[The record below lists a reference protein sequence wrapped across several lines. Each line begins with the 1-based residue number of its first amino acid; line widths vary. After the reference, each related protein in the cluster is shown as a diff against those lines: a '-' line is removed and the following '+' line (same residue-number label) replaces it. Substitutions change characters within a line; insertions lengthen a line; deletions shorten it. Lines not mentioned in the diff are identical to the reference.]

1 MKKQLLMM
9 AAAFMGVAGSAY
21 AYNIGDAVY
30 THTGKYKIVGE
41 NIVVNGD
48 FSNGTS
54 GWTGLTGR
62 AIPTDTFNVVPN
74 GGPDGK
80 PCLQVMISGGT
91 MGNTLDGSANFR
103 QSVRLA
109 GGNTYVISYKVKA
122 NTGGVTSTARWS
134 GRNDNYQDVFV
145 NGNGLSPYPTETE
158 DNKSQGSVAEWIDT
172 KGGEWMTINYA
183 YRAETDIYLNF
194 EFFNLIQF
202 DSFADFGVYSATQVG
217 DDRIA
222 TSAANTLQ
230 SIIDDTE
237 TFPDAADYLSEPL
250 AELRS
255 AAENPDI
262 SVDELNGMVDMIMGS
277 ESALSEYLNAI
288 SADVSSYFDYFTFD
302 DCTEKGANKGA
313 AEGWSE
319 TGGRWGVRAPW
330 SDMTT
335 RHIFAESPANVAM
348 AAGSQ
353 YQTAALP
360 KGKYLYMV
368 KGSGTRYYG
377 DGSGKKSNFYIPDYY
392 NNVSG
397 MGFFINGDSAEMK
410 DVPTYM
416 SNIYYK
422 VFDVAEDGD
431 QTIGFYRD
439 AQSAFT
445 GNDRN
450 KVSGSGIVRFDNMH
464 IRILG
469 VTDEDVERFFLE
481 NNLADAQNSLK
492 TMIDSAK
499 TVIADSRY
507 IWGKDVLQD
516 SINVSQGIYDQYTN
530 AVQEDID
537 KLNDQMPLM
546 RDAIRDYYAINKE
559 YTQLGD
565 DIAAANKLTGDE
577 TRPNGKDELRAA
589 ITTADT
595 YYKSLNAQSERDSLQ
610 LVKTDSLLNDAV
622 GDFYLANASYQT
634 PGYINLVNDDFTDG
648 TNGWSVDNGTGTAA
662 WKASDVDM
670 PTYKG
675 RAVVFNRGVTASD
688 NKYIVKDVYIKKTG
702 IYEFSATCAVHSSSW
717 SEIGENQTYTYLI
730 AGADSVNVI
739 TKGDGSKKQQIGEW
753 DRFVVQTNIE
763 NVETSEGLVAPH
775 YLRVGLVKIP
785 KEDGTN
791 QSVNVICFGSPVLV
805 YYGTKEEYESGISD
819 VEVVDT
825 TFDVYNL
832 NGMKVRSNAT
842 SLDGLAKGIYIVD
855 GKKYVVK

>member
-1 MKKQLLMM
+1 MMM
-9 AAAFMGVAGSAY
+9 AAIAGLATPSFAY
-21 AYNIGDAVY
+21 QQGDAVY
-30 THTGKYKIVGE
+30 TFNGKFKIIGE
-41 NIVVNGD
+41 NMLTNGD
-48 FSNGTS
+48 FSDGVN
-54 GWTGLTGR
+54 GWTGLTGN
-62 AIPTDTFNVVPN
+62 AVPTDTFSVVPA
-74 GGPDGK
+74 GGPDGMN
-80 PCLQVMISGGT
+80 CLQVSMSGGT
-91 MGNTLDGSANFR
+91 LGTNLHNSANFR
-103 QSVRLA
+103 QSVRLTP
-109 GGNTYVISYKVKA
+109 GNYVFTYKVKA
-122 NTGGVTSTARWS
+122 LTGGCTSNTRSS
-134 GRNDNYQDVFV
+134 GRNDNYQDVFL
-145 NGNGLSPYPTETE
+145 NNSGKSPYLSTNEADNITSSVAAYVETE
-158 DNKSQGSVAEWIDT
+158 AGN
-172 KGGEWMTINYA
+172 WMTVSYNYRVEA
-183 YRAETDIYLNF
+183 DEYVNF
-194 EFFNLIQF
+194 EFFNLIQY
-202 DSFADFGVYSATQVG
+202 DCFADFGVYPVEQVG
-217 DDRIA
+217 DDRLLQDA
-222 TSAANTLQ
+222 VNTLEAFVA
-230 SIIDDTE
+230 DE
-237 TFPDAADYLSEPL
+237 TNFPGAADYLAGPIEDLKASM
-250 AELRS
+250 
-255 AAENPDI
+255 ENPDLT
-262 SVDELNGMVDMIMGS
+262 VDDVNGMVSMILGS
-277 ESALSEYLNAI
+277 DGSALQEYLNTI
-288 SADVSSYFDYFTFD
+288 SADVSKYFNYFTFD
-302 DCTEKGANKGA
+302 DCAEKSANKGA
-313 AEGWSE
+313 ADGWTES
-319 TGGRWGVRAPW
+319 GGRWGVSAPW
-330 SDMTT
+330 SDFTT
-335 RHIFAESPANVAM
+335 RHIFADINGGYGLG
-348 AAGSQ
+348 AGSQ
-353 YQTAALP
+353 YQSAFLP

-368 KGSGTRYYG
+368 QASAYQYYTAAKETYIVDWYNQRSGLKY
-377 DGSGKKSNFYIPDYY
+377 
-392 NNVSG
+392 
-397 MGFFINGDSAEMK
+397 FINADSIDMT
-410 DVPTYM
+410 DVPTWK
-416 SNIYYK
+416 SNTYFH
-422 VFDVAEDGD
+422 VFDVANDGE
-431 QTIGFYRD
+431 QTLGFYR
-439 AQSAFT
+439 AANEAAS

-450 KVSGSGIVRFDNMH
+450 RVSGGGRVRFDNMH

-589 ITTADT
+589 ITTADK
-595 YYKSLNAQSERDSLQ
+595 YYKSLNSQSERDSLQ

-634 PGYINLVNDDFTDG
+634 PGYITLVNDDFTDG

-791 QSVNVICFGSPVLV
+791 QSVNIICFGSPQLI
-805 YYGTKEEYESGISD
+805 YYGTKEDYEQGISD

>member
-1 MKKQLLMM
+1 MMM
-9 AAAFMGVAGSAY
+9 AAIAGLATPSFAY
-21 AYNIGDAVY
+21 QQGDAVY
-30 THTGKYKIVGE
+30 TFNGKFKIIGE
-41 NIVVNGD
+41 NMLTNGD
-48 FSNGTS
+48 FSDGVN
-54 GWTGLTGR
+54 GWTGLTGN
-62 AIPTDTFNVVPN
+62 AVPTDTFSVVPA
-74 GGPDGK
+74 GGPDGMN
-80 PCLQVMISGGT
+80 CLQVSMSGGT
-91 MGNTLDGSANFR
+91 LGTNLHNSANFR
-103 QSVRLA
+103 QSVRLTP
-109 GGNTYVISYKVKA
+109 GNYVFTYKVKA
-122 NTGGVTSTARWS
+122 LTGGCTSNTRSS
-134 GRNDNYQDVFV
+134 GRNDNYQDVFL
-145 NGNGLSPYPTETE
+145 NNSGKSPYLSTNEADNITSSVAAYVETE
-158 DNKSQGSVAEWIDT
+158 AGN
-172 KGGEWMTINYA
+172 WMTVSYNYRVEA
-183 YRAETDIYLNF
+183 DEYVNF
-194 EFFNLIQF
+194 EFFNLIQY
-202 DSFADFGVYSATQVG
+202 DCFADFGVYPVEQVG
-217 DDRIA
+217 DDRLLQDA
-222 TSAANTLQ
+222 VNTLEAFVA
-230 SIIDDTE
+230 DE
-237 TFPDAADYLSEPL
+237 TNFPGAADYLAGPIEDLKASM
-250 AELRS
+250 
-255 AAENPDI
+255 ENPDLT
-262 SVDELNGMVDMIMGS
+262 VDDVNGMVSMILGS
-277 ESALSEYLNAI
+277 DGSALQEYLNTI
-288 SADVSSYFDYFTFD
+288 SADVSKYFNYFTFD
-302 DCTEKGANKGA
+302 DCAEKSANKGA
-313 AEGWSE
+313 ADGWTES
-319 TGGRWGVRAPW
+319 GGRWGVSAPW
-330 SDMTT
+330 SDFTT
-335 RHIFAESPANVAM
+335 RHIFAEINGGYGLG
-348 AAGSQ
+348 AGSQ
-353 YQTAALP
+353 YQSAFLP

-368 KGSGTRYYG
+368 QASAYQYYTAAKETYIVDWYNQRSGLKY
-377 DGSGKKSNFYIPDYY
+377 
-392 NNVSG
+392 
-397 MGFFINGDSAEMK
+397 FINADSVDMT
-410 DVPTYM
+410 DVPTWK
-416 SNIYYK
+416 SNTYFH
-422 VFDVAEDGD
+422 VFDVANDGE
-431 QTIGFYRD
+431 QTLGFYR
-439 AQSAFT
+439 AANEAAS

-450 KVSGSGIVRFDNMH
+450 RVSGGGRVRFDNMH

-589 ITTADT
+589 ITTADK
-595 YYKSLNAQSERDSLQ
+595 YYKSLNSQSERDSLQ

-648 TNGWSVDNGTGTAA
+648 TNGWSVDNGTGTAV
-662 WKASDVDM
+662 WKASDIDV

-675 RAVVFNRGVTASD
+675 RAVVFNRGVTATD

-702 IYEFSATCAVHSSSW
+702 IYEFSATCAVHSSAW

-753 DRFVVQTNIE
+753 ARFVVQTEIDD
-763 NVETSEGLVAPH
+763 VETSEGLVAPH

-791 QSVNVICFGSPVLV
+791 QSVNIICFGSPQLI
-805 YYGTKEEYESGISD
+805 YYGTKEDYEQGISD

>member
-1 MKKQLLMM
+1 M
-9 AAAFMGVAGSAY
+9 AAIAGLATPSFAY
-21 AYNIGDAVY
+21 QQGDAVY
-30 THTGKYKIVGE
+30 TFNGKFKIIGE
-41 NIVVNGD
+41 NMLTNGD
-48 FSNGTS
+48 FSDGVN
-54 GWTGLTGR
+54 GWTGLTGN
-62 AIPTDTFNVVPN
+62 AVPTDTFSVVPA
-74 GGPDGK
+74 GGPDGMN
-80 PCLQVMISGGT
+80 CLQVSMSGGT
-91 MGNTLDGSANFR
+91 LGTNLHNSANFR
-103 QSVRLA
+103 QSVRLTP
-109 GGNTYVISYKVKA
+109 GNYVFTYKVKA
-122 NTGGVTSTARWS
+122 LTGGCTSNTRSS
-134 GRNDNYQDVFV
+134 GRNDNYQDVFL
-145 NGNGLSPYPTETE
+145 NNSGKSPYLSTNEADNITSSVAAYVETE
-158 DNKSQGSVAEWIDT
+158 AGN
-172 KGGEWMTINYA
+172 WMTVSYNYRVEA
-183 YRAETDIYLNF
+183 DEYVNF
-194 EFFNLIQF
+194 EFFNLIQY
-202 DSFADFGVYSATQVG
+202 DCFADFGVYPVEQVG
-217 DDRIA
+217 DDRLLQDA
-222 TSAANTLQ
+222 VKTLEAFVA
-230 SIIDDTE
+230 DE
-237 TFPDAADYLSEPL
+237 TNFPGAADYLVGPIEDLKASM
-250 AELRS
+250 
-255 AAENPDI
+255 ENPDLT
-262 SVDELNGMVDMIMGS
+262 VDDVNGMVSMILGS
-277 ESALSEYLNAI
+277 DGSALQEYLNTI
-288 SADVSSYFDYFTFD
+288 SADVSKYFNYFTFD
-302 DCTEKGANKGA
+302 DCAEKSANKGA
-313 AEGWSE
+313 ADGWTES
-319 TGGRWGVRAPW
+319 GGRWGVSAPW
-330 SDMTT
+330 SNYST
-335 RHIFAESPANVAM
+335 RHIFAEINGGYGLG
-348 AAGSQ
+348 AGSQ
-353 YQTAALP
+353 YQSAFLP

-368 KGSGTRYYG
+368 QASAYQYYTAAKETYIVDWYNQRSGLKY
-377 DGSGKKSNFYIPDYY
+377 
-392 NNVSG
+392 
-397 MGFFINGDSAEMK
+397 FINADSVDMA
-410 DVPTYM
+410 DVPTWK
-416 SNIYYK
+416 SNTYFH
-422 VFDVAEDGD
+422 VFDVANDGE
-431 QTIGFYRD
+431 QTLGFYR
-439 AQSAFT
+439 AANEAAS

-450 KVSGSGIVRFDNMH
+450 RVSGGGQVRFDNMH

-516 SINVSQGIYDQYTN
+516 SINVSQGIYDQYTD

>member
-1 MKKQLLMM
+1 MMM
-9 AAAFMGVAGSAY
+9 AAIAGLATPSFAY
-21 AYNIGDAVY
+21 QQGDAVY
-30 THTGKYKIVGE
+30 TFNGKFKIVGE
-41 NIVVNGD
+41 NMLTNGD
-48 FSNGTS
+48 FSDGVN
-54 GWTGLTGR
+54 GWTGLTGN
-62 AIPTDTFNVVPN
+62 AVPTDTFSVVPA
-74 GGPDGK
+74 GGPDGMN
-80 PCLQVMISGGT
+80 CLQVSMSGGT
-91 MGNTLDGSANFR
+91 LGTTLHNSANFR
-103 QSVRLA
+103 QSVRLTP
-109 GGNTYVISYKVKA
+109 GNYVFTYKVKA
-122 NTGGVTSTARWS
+122 LTGGCTSNTRSS
-134 GRNDNYQDVFV
+134 GRNDNYQDVFL
-145 NGNGLSPYPTETE
+145 NNSGKSPYLSTNEADNITSSVAAYVETE
-158 DNKSQGSVAEWIDT
+158 AGN
-172 KGGEWMTINYA
+172 WMTVSYNYRVEA
-183 YRAETDIYLNF
+183 DEYVNF
-194 EFFNLIQF
+194 EFFNLIQY
-202 DSFADFGVYSATQVG
+202 DCFADFGVYPVEQVG
-217 DDRIA
+217 DDRLLQDA
-222 TSAANTLQ
+222 VNTLEAFVA
-230 SIIDDTE
+230 DE
-237 TFPDAADYLSEPL
+237 TNFPGAADYLTGPIEDLKASM
-250 AELRS
+250 
-255 AAENPDI
+255 ENPDLT
-262 SVDELNGMVDMIMGS
+262 VDDVNGMISMILGS
-277 ESALSEYLNAI
+277 DGSALQEYLNTI
-288 SADVSSYFDYFTFD
+288 SADVSKYFNYFTFD
-302 DCTEKGANKGA
+302 DCAEKSANKGA
-313 AEGWSE
+313 ADGWTES
-319 TGGRWGVRAPW
+319 GGRWGVSAPW
-330 SDMTT
+330 SNYST
-335 RHIFAESPANVAM
+335 RHIFAEINGGYGLG
-348 AAGSQ
+348 AGSQ
-353 YQTAALP
+353 YQSAFLP

-368 KGSGTRYYG
+368 QASAYQYYTAAKETYIVDWYNQRSGLKY
-377 DGSGKKSNFYIPDYY
+377 
-392 NNVSG
+392 
-397 MGFFINGDSAEMK
+397 FINGDSIDMT
-410 DVPTYM
+410 DVPTWKANTYFH
-416 SNIYYK
+416 
-422 VFDVAEDGD
+422 VFDVANDGE
-431 QTIGFYRD
+431 QTLGFYR
-439 AQSAFT
+439 AANEAAS

-450 KVSGSGIVRFDNMH
+450 RVSGGGQVRFDNMH

-565 DIAAANKLTGDE
+565 DIEAANKLTGDE
-577 TRPNGKDELRAA
+577 TRPDGKDELKAA
-589 ITTADT
+589 ITKADT
-595 YYKSLNAQSERDSLQ
+595 YYKSLNAQSQRDSLQ
-610 LVKTDSLLNDAV
+610 LVKTDSLLNDAI

-662 WKASDVDM
+662 WKASDIDM
-670 PTYKG
+670 STYKG

-739 TKGDGSKKQQIGEW
+739 TKGDGSKKQSIGEW
-753 DRFVVQTNIE
+753 DRFVVQTNID

-791 QSVNVICFGSPVLV
+791 QSVNVICFGSPQLV
-805 YYGTKEEYESGISD
+805 YYGTKEDYEQGISD

>member
-1 MKKQLLMM
+1 MMM
-9 AAAFMGVAGSAY
+9 AAIAGLATPSFAY
-21 AYNIGDAVY
+21 QQGDAVY
-30 THTGKYKIVGE
+30 TFNGKFKIIGE
-41 NIVVNGD
+41 NMLTNGD
-48 FSNGTS
+48 FSDGVN
-54 GWTGLTGR
+54 GWTGLTGN
-62 AIPTDTFNVVPN
+62 AVPTDTFSVVPA
-74 GGPDGK
+74 GGPDGMN
-80 PCLQVMISGGT
+80 CLQVSMSGGT
-91 MGNTLDGSANFR
+91 LGTNLHNSANFR
-103 QSVRLA
+103 QSVRLTP
-109 GGNTYVISYKVKA
+109 GNYVFTYKVKA
-122 NTGGVTSTARWS
+122 LTGGCTSNTRSS
-134 GRNDNYQDVFV
+134 GRNDNYQDVFL
-145 NGNGLSPYPTETE
+145 NNSGKSPYLSTNEADNITSSVAAYVETE
-158 DNKSQGSVAEWIDT
+158 AGN
-172 KGGEWMTINYA
+172 WMTVSYNYRVEA
-183 YRAETDIYLNF
+183 DEYVNF
-194 EFFNLIQF
+194 EFFNLIQY
-202 DSFADFGVYSATQVG
+202 DCFADFGVYPVEQVG
-217 DDRIA
+217 DDRLLQDA
-222 TSAANTLQ
+222 VKTLEAFVA
-230 SIIDDTE
+230 DE
-237 TFPDAADYLSEPL
+237 TNFPGAADYLVGPIEDLKASM
-250 AELRS
+250 
-255 AAENPDI
+255 ENPDLT
-262 SVDELNGMVDMIMGS
+262 VDDVNGMVSMILGS
-277 ESALSEYLNAI
+277 DGSALQEYLNTI
-288 SADVSSYFDYFTFD
+288 SADVSKYFNYFTFD
-302 DCTEKGANKGA
+302 DCAEKSANKGA
-313 AEGWSE
+313 ADGWTES
-319 TGGRWGVRAPW
+319 GGRWGVSAPW
-330 SDMTT
+330 SNYST
-335 RHIFAESPANVAM
+335 RHIFAEINGGYGLG
-348 AAGSQ
+348 AGSQ
-353 YQTAALP
+353 YQSAFLP

-368 KGSGTRYYG
+368 QASAYQYYTAAKETYIVDWYNQRSGLKY
-377 DGSGKKSNFYIPDYY
+377 
-392 NNVSG
+392 
-397 MGFFINGDSAEMK
+397 FINADSIDMT
-410 DVPTYM
+410 DVPTWKANTYFH
-416 SNIYYK
+416 
-422 VFDVAEDGD
+422 VFNVANDGE
-431 QTIGFYRD
+431 QTLGFYR
-439 AQSAFT
+439 AANEAAS

-450 KVSGSGIVRFDNMH
+450 RVSGGGQVRFDNMH

>member
-1 MKKQLLMM
+1 MMM
-9 AAAFMGVAGSAY
+9 AAIAGLATPSFAY
-21 AYNIGDAVY
+21 QQGDAVY
-30 THTGKYKIVGE
+30 TFNGKFKIIGE
-41 NIVVNGD
+41 NMLTNGD
-48 FSNGTS
+48 FSDGVN
-54 GWTGLTGR
+54 GWTGLTGN
-62 AIPTDTFNVVPN
+62 AVPTDTFSVVPA
-74 GGPDGK
+74 GGPDGMN
-80 PCLQVMISGGT
+80 CLQVSMSGGT
-91 MGNTLDGSANFR
+91 LGTNLHNSANFR
-103 QSVRLA
+103 QSVRLTP
-109 GGNTYVISYKVKA
+109 GNYVFTYKVKA
-122 NTGGVTSTARWS
+122 LTGGCTSNTRSS
-134 GRNDNYQDVFV
+134 GRNDNYQDVFL
-145 NGNGLSPYPTETE
+145 NNSGKSPYLSTNEADNITSSVAAYVETE
-158 DNKSQGSVAEWIDT
+158 AGN
-172 KGGEWMTINYA
+172 WMTVSYNYRVEA
-183 YRAETDIYLNF
+183 DEYVNF
-194 EFFNLIQF
+194 EFFNLIQY
-202 DSFADFGVYSATQVG
+202 DCFADFGVYPVEQVG
-217 DDRIA
+217 DDRLLQDA
-222 TSAANTLQ
+222 VKTLEAFVA
-230 SIIDDTE
+230 DE
-237 TFPDAADYLSEPL
+237 TNFPGAADYLVGPIEDLKASM
-250 AELRS
+250 
-255 AAENPDI
+255 ENPDLT
-262 SVDELNGMVDMIMGS
+262 VDDVNGMVSMILGS
-277 ESALSEYLNAI
+277 DGSALQEYLNTI
-288 SADVSSYFDYFTFD
+288 SADVSKYFNYFTFD
-302 DCTEKGANKGA
+302 DCAEKSANKGA
-313 AEGWSE
+313 ADGWTES
-319 TGGRWGVRAPW
+319 GGRWGVSAPW
-330 SDMTT
+330 SNYST
-335 RHIFAESPANVAM
+335 RHIFAEINGGYGLG
-348 AAGSQ
+348 AGSQ
-353 YQTAALP
+353 YQSAFLP

-368 KGSGTRYYG
+368 QASAYQYYTAAKETYIVDWYNQRSGLKY
-377 DGSGKKSNFYIPDYY
+377 
-392 NNVSG
+392 
-397 MGFFINGDSAEMK
+397 FINADSVDMA
-410 DVPTYM
+410 DVPTWK
-416 SNIYYK
+416 SNTYFH
-422 VFDVAEDGD
+422 VFNVANDGE
-431 QTIGFYRD
+431 QTIGFYR
-439 AQSAFT
+439 AANEAAS

-450 KVSGSGIVRFDNMH
+450 RVSGGGQVRFDNMH

-634 PGYINLVNDDFTDG
+634 PGYITLVNDDFTDG

>member
-1 MKKQLLMM
+1 M
-9 AAAFMGVAGSAY
+9 AAIAGLATPSFAY
-21 AYNIGDAVY
+21 QQGDAVY
-30 THTGKYKIVGE
+30 TFNGKFKIIGE
-41 NIVVNGD
+41 NMLTNGD
-48 FSNGTS
+48 FSDGVN
-54 GWTGLTGR
+54 GWTGLTGN
-62 AIPTDTFNVVPN
+62 AVPTDTFSVVPA
-74 GGPDGK
+74 GGPDGMN
-80 PCLQVMISGGT
+80 CLQVSMSGGT
-91 MGNTLDGSANFR
+91 LGTNLHNSANFR
-103 QSVRLA
+103 QSVRLTP
-109 GGNTYVISYKVKA
+109 GNYVFTYKVKA
-122 NTGGVTSTARWS
+122 LTGGCTSNTRSS
-134 GRNDNYQDVFV
+134 GRNDNYQDVFL
-145 NGNGLSPYPTETE
+145 NNSGKSPYLSTNEADNITSSVAAYVETE
-158 DNKSQGSVAEWIDT
+158 AGN
-172 KGGEWMTINYA
+172 WMTVSYNYRVEA
-183 YRAETDIYLNF
+183 DEYVNF
-194 EFFNLIQF
+194 EFFNLIQY
-202 DSFADFGVYSATQVG
+202 DCFADFGVYPVEQVG
-217 DDRIA
+217 DDRLLQDA
-222 TSAANTLQ
+222 VKTLEAFVA
-230 SIIDDTE
+230 DE
-237 TFPDAADYLSEPL
+237 TNFPGAADYLVGPIEDLKASM
-250 AELRS
+250 
-255 AAENPDI
+255 ENPDLT
-262 SVDELNGMVDMIMGS
+262 VDDVNGMVSMILGS
-277 ESALSEYLNAI
+277 DGSALQEYLNTI
-288 SADVSSYFDYFTFD
+288 SADVSKYFNYFTFD
-302 DCTEKGANKGA
+302 DCAEKSANKGA
-313 AEGWSE
+313 ADGWTES
-319 TGGRWGVRAPW
+319 GGRWGVSAPW
-330 SDMTT
+330 SNYST
-335 RHIFAESPANVAM
+335 RHIFADINGGYGLG
-348 AAGSQ
+348 AGSQ
-353 YQTAALP
+353 YQSAFLP

-368 KGSGTRYYG
+368 QASAYQYYTAAKETYIVDWYNQRSGLKY
-377 DGSGKKSNFYIPDYY
+377 
-392 NNVSG
+392 
-397 MGFFINGDSAEMK
+397 FINADSVDMT
-410 DVPTYM
+410 DVPTWKANTYFH
-416 SNIYYK
+416 
-422 VFDVAEDGD
+422 VFNVANDGE
-431 QTIGFYRD
+431 QTLGFYR
-439 AQSAFT
+439 AANEAAS

-450 KVSGSGIVRFDNMH
+450 RVSGGGQVHFDNMH

-516 SINVSQGIYDQYTN
+516 SINVSQGIYDQYTD

-589 ITTADT
+589 ITTADK

-648 TNGWSVDNGTGTAA
+648 TNGWSVDNGTGTAV
-662 WKASDVDM
+662 WKASDIDV

-675 RAVVFNRGVTASD
+675 RAVVFNRGVTATD

-702 IYEFSATCAVHSSSW
+702 IYEFSATCAVHSSAW

-753 DRFVVQTNIE
+753 ARFVVQTEIDD
-763 NVETSEGLVAPH
+763 VETSEGLVAPH

-791 QSVNVICFGSPVLV
+791 QSVNIICFGSPQLI
-805 YYGTKEEYESGISD
+805 YYGTKEDYEQGVSD

>member
-1 MKKQLLMM
+1 MMM
-9 AAAFMGVAGSAY
+9 AAIAGLATPSFAY
-21 AYNIGDAVY
+21 QQGDAVY
-30 THTGKYKIVGE
+30 TFNGKFKIIGE
-41 NIVVNGD
+41 NMLTNGD
-48 FSNGTS
+48 FSDGVN
-54 GWTGLTGR
+54 GWTGLTGN
-62 AIPTDTFNVVPN
+62 AVPTDTFSVVPA
-74 GGPDGK
+74 GGPDGMN
-80 PCLQVMISGGT
+80 CLQVSMSGGT
-91 MGNTLDGSANFR
+91 LGTNLHNSANFR
-103 QSVRLA
+103 QSVRLTP
-109 GGNTYVISYKVKA
+109 GNYVFTYKVKA
-122 NTGGVTSTARWS
+122 LTGGCTSNTRSS
-134 GRNDNYQDVFV
+134 GRNDNYQDVFL
-145 NGNGLSPYPTETE
+145 NNSGKSPYLSTNEADNITSSVAAYVETE
-158 DNKSQGSVAEWIDT
+158 AGN
-172 KGGEWMTINYA
+172 WMTVSYNYRVEA
-183 YRAETDIYLNF
+183 DEYVNF
-194 EFFNLIQF
+194 EFFNLIQY
-202 DSFADFGVYSATQVG
+202 DCFADFGVYPVEQVG
-217 DDRIA
+217 DDRLLQDA
-222 TSAANTLQ
+222 VNTLEAFVA
-230 SIIDDTE
+230 DE
-237 TFPDAADYLSEPL
+237 TNFPGAADYLAGPIEDLKASM
-250 AELRS
+250 
-255 AAENPDI
+255 ENPDLT
-262 SVDELNGMVDMIMGS
+262 VDDVNGMVSMILGS
-277 ESALSEYLNAI
+277 DGSALQEYLNTI
-288 SADVSSYFDYFTFD
+288 SADVSKYFNYFTFD
-302 DCTEKGANKGA
+302 DCAEKSANKGA
-313 AEGWSE
+313 ADGWTES
-319 TGGRWGVRAPW
+319 GGRWGVSAPW
-330 SDMTT
+330 SDFTT
-335 RHIFAESPANVAM
+335 RHIFADINGGYGLG
-348 AAGSQ
+348 AGSQ
-353 YQTAALP
+353 YQSAFLP

-368 KGSGTRYYG
+368 QASAYQYYTAAKETYIVDWYNQRSGLKY
-377 DGSGKKSNFYIPDYY
+377 
-392 NNVSG
+392 
-397 MGFFINGDSAEMK
+397 FINADSVDMT
-410 DVPTYM
+410 DVPTWK
-416 SNIYYK
+416 SNTYFH
-422 VFDVAEDGD
+422 VFDVANDGE
-431 QTIGFYRD
+431 QTLGFYR
-439 AQSAFT
+439 AANEAAS

-450 KVSGSGIVRFDNMH
+450 RVSGGGRVRFDNMH

-516 SINVSQGIYDQYTN
+516 SINVSQGVYDQYTD

-565 DIAAANKLTGDE
+565 DIAAANKLTDDE

-634 PGYINLVNDDFTDG
+634 PGYITLVNDDFTDG

-791 QSVNVICFGSPVLV
+791 QSVNIICFGSPVLV

>member
-1 MKKQLLMM
+1 M
-9 AAAFMGVAGSAY
+9 AAIAGLATPSFAY
-21 AYNIGDAVY
+21 QQGDAVY
-30 THTGKYKIVGE
+30 TFNGKFKIIGE
-41 NIVVNGD
+41 NMLTNGD
-48 FSNGTS
+48 FSDGVN
-54 GWTGLTGR
+54 GWTGLTGN
-62 AIPTDTFNVVPN
+62 AVPTDTFSVVPA
-74 GGPDGK
+74 GGPDGMN
-80 PCLQVMISGGT
+80 CLQVSMSGGT
-91 MGNTLDGSANFR
+91 LGTNLHNSANFR
-103 QSVRLA
+103 QSVRLTP
-109 GGNTYVISYKVKA
+109 GNYVFTYKVKA
-122 NTGGVTSTARWS
+122 LTGGCTSNTRSS
-134 GRNDNYQDVFV
+134 GRNDNYQDVFL
-145 NGNGLSPYPTETE
+145 NNSGKSPYLSTNEADNITSSVAAYVETE
-158 DNKSQGSVAEWIDT
+158 AGN
-172 KGGEWMTINYA
+172 WMTVSYNYRVEA
-183 YRAETDIYLNF
+183 DEYVNF
-194 EFFNLIQF
+194 EFFNLIQY
-202 DSFADFGVYSATQVG
+202 DCFADFGVYPVEQVG
-217 DDRIA
+217 DDRLLQDA
-222 TSAANTLQ
+222 VKTLEAFVA
-230 SIIDDTE
+230 DE
-237 TFPDAADYLSEPL
+237 TNFPGAADYLVGPIEDLKASM
-250 AELRS
+250 
-255 AAENPDI
+255 ENPDLT
-262 SVDELNGMVDMIMGS
+262 VDDVNGMVSMILGS
-277 ESALSEYLNAI
+277 DGSALQEYLNTI
-288 SADVSSYFDYFTFD
+288 SADVSKYFNYFTFD
-302 DCTEKGANKGA
+302 DCAEKSANKGA
-313 AEGWSE
+313 ADGWTES
-319 TGGRWGVRAPW
+319 GGRWGVSAPW
-330 SDMTT
+330 SDFTT
-335 RHIFAESPANVAM
+335 RHIFADINGGYGLG
-348 AAGSQ
+348 AGSQ
-353 YQTAALP
+353 YQSAFLP

-368 KGSGTRYYG
+368 QASAYQYYTAAKETYIVDWYNQRSGLKY
-377 DGSGKKSNFYIPDYY
+377 
-392 NNVSG
+392 
-397 MGFFINGDSAEMK
+397 FINADSVDMT
-410 DVPTYM
+410 DVPTWKANTYFH
-416 SNIYYK
+416 
-422 VFDVAEDGD
+422 VFNVANDGE
-431 QTIGFYRD
+431 QTLGFYR
-439 AQSAFT
+439 AANEAAS

-450 KVSGSGIVRFDNMH
+450 RVSGGGQVRFDNMH

-516 SINVSQGIYDQYTN
+516 SINVSQGIYDQYTD

-634 PGYINLVNDDFTDG
+634 PGYITLVNDDFTDG

-791 QSVNVICFGSPVLV
+791 QSVNIICFGSPVLV

>member
-1 MKKQLLMM
+1 MMM
-9 AAAFMGVAGSAY
+9 AAIAGLATPSFAY
-21 AYNIGDAVY
+21 QQGDAVY
-30 THTGKYKIVGE
+30 TFNGKFKIIGE
-41 NIVVNGD
+41 NMLTNGD
-48 FSNGTS
+48 FSDGVN
-54 GWTGLTGR
+54 GWTGLTGN
-62 AIPTDTFNVVPN
+62 AVPTDTFSVVPA
-74 GGPDGK
+74 GGPDGMN
-80 PCLQVMISGGT
+80 CLQVSMSGGT
-91 MGNTLDGSANFR
+91 LGTNLHNSANFR
-103 QSVRLA
+103 QSVRLTP
-109 GGNTYVISYKVKA
+109 GNYVFTYKVKA
-122 NTGGVTSTARWS
+122 LTGGCTSNTRSS
-134 GRNDNYQDVFV
+134 GRNDNYQDVFL
-145 NGNGLSPYPTETE
+145 NNSGKSPYLSTNEADNITSSVAAYVETE
-158 DNKSQGSVAEWIDT
+158 AGN
-172 KGGEWMTINYA
+172 WMTVSYNYRVEA
-183 YRAETDIYLNF
+183 DEYVNF
-194 EFFNLIQF
+194 EFFNLIQY
-202 DSFADFGVYSATQVG
+202 DCFADFGVYPVEQVG
-217 DDRIA
+217 DDRLLQDA
-222 TSAANTLQ
+222 VNTLEAFVA
-230 SIIDDTE
+230 DE
-237 TFPDAADYLSEPL
+237 TNFPGAADYLAGPIEDLKASM
-250 AELRS
+250 
-255 AAENPDI
+255 ENPDLT
-262 SVDELNGMVDMIMGS
+262 VDDVNGMVSMILGS
-277 ESALSEYLNAI
+277 DGSALQEYLNTI
-288 SADVSSYFDYFTFD
+288 SADVSKYFNYFTFD
-302 DCTEKGANKGA
+302 DCAEKSANKGA
-313 AEGWSE
+313 ADGWTE
-319 TGGRWGVRAPW
+319 NGGRWGVSAPW
-330 SDMTT
+330 SDFTT
-335 RHIFAESPANVAM
+335 RHIFAEINGGYGLG
-348 AAGSQ
+348 AGSQ
-353 YQTAALP
+353 YQSAFLP

-368 KGSGTRYYG
+368 QASAYQYYTAAKETYIVDWYNQRSGLKY
-377 DGSGKKSNFYIPDYY
+377 
-392 NNVSG
+392 
-397 MGFFINGDSAEMK
+397 FINADSVDMT
-410 DVPTYM
+410 DVPTWKANTYFH
-416 SNIYYK
+416 
-422 VFDVAEDGD
+422 VFDVANDGE
-431 QTIGFYRD
+431 QTLGFYR
-439 AQSAFT
+439 AANEAAS

-450 KVSGSGIVRFDNMH
+450 RVSGGGRVRFDNMH

-589 ITTADT
+589 ITTADK

-648 TNGWSVDNGTGTAA
+648 TNGWSVDNGTGTAV
-662 WKASDVDM
+662 WKASDIDV

-675 RAVVFNRGVTASD
+675 RAVVFNRGVTATD

-702 IYEFSATCAVHSSSW
+702 IYEFSATCAVHSSAW

-753 DRFVVQTNIE
+753 ARFVVQTEIDD
-763 NVETSEGLVAPH
+763 VETSEGLVAPH

-791 QSVNVICFGSPVLV
+791 QSVNIICFGSPQLI
-805 YYGTKEEYESGISD
+805 YYGTKEDYEQGISD

>member
-1 MKKQLLMM
+1 MMM
-9 AAAFMGVAGSAY
+9 AAIAGLATPSFAY
-21 AYNIGDAVY
+21 QQGDAVY
-30 THTGKYKIVGE
+30 TFNGKFKIIGE
-41 NIVVNGD
+41 NMLTNGD
-48 FSNGTS
+48 FSDGVN
-54 GWTGLTGR
+54 GWTGLTGN
-62 AIPTDTFNVVPN
+62 AVPTDTFSVVPA
-74 GGPDGK
+74 GGPDGMN
-80 PCLQVMISGGT
+80 CLQVSMSGGT
-91 MGNTLDGSANFR
+91 LGTNLHNSANFR
-103 QSVRLA
+103 QSVRLTP
-109 GGNTYVISYKVKA
+109 GNYVFTYKVKA
-122 NTGGVTSTARWS
+122 LTGGCTSNTRSS
-134 GRNDNYQDVFV
+134 GRNDNYQDVYL
-145 NGNGLSPYPTETE
+145 NNSGKSPYLSTNEADNITSSVAAYVETE
-158 DNKSQGSVAEWIDT
+158 AGN
-172 KGGEWMTINYA
+172 WMTVSYNYRVEA
-183 YRAETDIYLNF
+183 DEYVNF
-194 EFFNLIQF
+194 EFFNLIQY
-202 DSFADFGVYSATQVG
+202 DCFADFGVYPVEQVG
-217 DDRIA
+217 DDRLLQDA
-222 TSAANTLQ
+222 VKTLEAFVA
-230 SIIDDTE
+230 DE
-237 TFPDAADYLSEPL
+237 TNFPGAADYLVGPIEDLKASM
-250 AELRS
+250 
-255 AAENPDI
+255 ENPDLT
-262 SVDELNGMVDMIMGS
+262 VDDVNGMVSMILGS
-277 ESALSEYLNAI
+277 DGSALQEYLNTI
-288 SADVSSYFDYFTFD
+288 SADVSKYFNYFTFD
-302 DCTEKGANKGA
+302 DCAEKSANKGA
-313 AEGWSE
+313 ADGWTES
-319 TGGRWGVRAPW
+319 GGRWGVSAPW
-330 SDMTT
+330 SNYST
-335 RHIFAESPANVAM
+335 RHIFAEINGGYGLG
-348 AAGSQ
+348 AGSQ
-353 YQTAALP
+353 YQSAFLP

-368 KGSGTRYYG
+368 QASAYQYYTAAKETYIVDWYNQRSGLKY
-377 DGSGKKSNFYIPDYY
+377 
-392 NNVSG
+392 
-397 MGFFINGDSAEMK
+397 FINADSVDMA
-410 DVPTYM
+410 DVPTWK
-416 SNIYYK
+416 SNTYFH
-422 VFDVAEDGD
+422 VFDVANDGE
-431 QTIGFYRD
+431 QTIGFYR
-439 AQSAFT
+439 AANEAAS

-450 KVSGSGIVRFDNMH
+450 RVSGGGQVRFDNMH

-516 SINVSQGIYDQYTN
+516 SINVSQGIYDQYTD

-577 TRPNGKDELRAA
+577 TRPNGKDVLRAA

>member
-1 MKKQLLMM
+1 MMM
-9 AAAFMGVAGSAY
+9 AAIAVLATPSFAY
-21 AYNIGDAVY
+21 QQGDAVY
-30 THTGKYKIVGE
+30 TFNGKFKIIGE
-41 NIVVNGD
+41 NMLTNGD
-48 FSNGTS
+48 FSDGVN
-54 GWTGLTGR
+54 GWTGLTGN
-62 AIPTDTFNVVPN
+62 AVPTDTFSVVPA
-74 GGPDGK
+74 GGPDGMN
-80 PCLQVMISGGT
+80 CLQVSMSGGT
-91 MGNTLDGSANFR
+91 LGTNLHNSANFR
-103 QSVRLA
+103 QSVRLTP
-109 GGNTYVISYKVKA
+109 GNYVFTYKVKA
-122 NTGGVTSTARWS
+122 LTGGCTSNTRSS
-134 GRNDNYQDVFV
+134 GRNDNYQDVFL
-145 NGNGLSPYPTETE
+145 NNSGKSPYLSTNEADNITSSVAAYVETE
-158 DNKSQGSVAEWIDT
+158 AGN
-172 KGGEWMTINYA
+172 WMTVSYNYRVEA
-183 YRAETDIYLNF
+183 DEYVNF
-194 EFFNLIQF
+194 EFFNLIQY
-202 DSFADFGVYSATQVG
+202 DCFADFGVYPVEQVG
-217 DDRIA
+217 DDRLLQDA
-222 TSAANTLQ
+222 VKTLEAFVA
-230 SIIDDTE
+230 DE
-237 TFPDAADYLSEPL
+237 TNFPGAADYLVGPIEDLKASM
-250 AELRS
+250 
-255 AAENPDI
+255 ENPDLT
-262 SVDELNGMVDMIMGS
+262 VDDVNGMVSMILGS
-277 ESALSEYLNAI
+277 DGSALQEYLNTI
-288 SADVSSYFDYFTFD
+288 SADVSKYFNYFTFD
-302 DCTEKGANKGA
+302 DCAEKSANKGA
-313 AEGWSE
+313 ADGWTES
-319 TGGRWGVRAPW
+319 GGRWGVSAPW
-330 SDMTT
+330 SNYST
-335 RHIFAESPANVAM
+335 RHIFADINGGYGLG
-348 AAGSQ
+348 AGSQ
-353 YQTAALP
+353 YQSAFLP

-368 KGSGTRYYG
+368 QASAYQYYTAAKETYIVDWYNQRSGLKY
-377 DGSGKKSNFYIPDYY
+377 
-392 NNVSG
+392 
-397 MGFFINGDSAEMK
+397 FINADSVDMT
-410 DVPTYM
+410 DVPTWKANTYFH
-416 SNIYYK
+416 
-422 VFDVAEDGD
+422 VFNVANDGE
-431 QTIGFYRD
+431 QTLGFYR
-439 AQSAFT
+439 AANEAAS

-450 KVSGSGIVRFDNMH
+450 RVSGGGQVHFDNMH

>member
-1 MKKQLLMM
+1 M
-9 AAAFMGVAGSAY
+9 AAIAGLATPSFAY
-21 AYNIGDAVY
+21 QQGDAVY
-30 THTGKYKIVGE
+30 TFNGKFKIIGE
-41 NIVVNGD
+41 NMLTNGD
-48 FSNGTS
+48 FSDGVN
-54 GWTGLTGR
+54 GWTGLTGN
-62 AIPTDTFNVVPN
+62 AVPTDTFSVVPA
-74 GGPDGK
+74 GGPDGMN
-80 PCLQVMISGGT
+80 CLQVSMSGGT
-91 MGNTLDGSANFR
+91 LGTNLHNSANFR
-103 QSVRLA
+103 QSVRLTP
-109 GGNTYVISYKVKA
+109 GNYVFTYKVKA
-122 NTGGVTSTARWS
+122 LTGGCTSNTRSS
-134 GRNDNYQDVFV
+134 GRNDNYQDVFL
-145 NGNGLSPYPTETE
+145 NNSGKSPYLSTNEADNITSSVAAYVETE
-158 DNKSQGSVAEWIDT
+158 AGN
-172 KGGEWMTINYA
+172 WMTVSYNYRVEA
-183 YRAETDIYLNF
+183 DEYVNF
-194 EFFNLIQF
+194 EFFNLIQY
-202 DSFADFGVYSATQVG
+202 DCFADFGVYPVEQVG
-217 DDRIA
+217 DDRLLQDA
-222 TSAANTLQ
+222 VNTLEAFVA
-230 SIIDDTE
+230 DE
-237 TFPDAADYLSEPL
+237 TNFPGAADYLTGPIEDLKASM
-250 AELRS
+250 
-255 AAENPDI
+255 ENPDLT
-262 SVDELNGMVDMIMGS
+262 VDDVNGMVSMILGS
-277 ESALSEYLNAI
+277 DGSALQEYLNTI
-288 SADVSSYFDYFTFD
+288 SADVSKYFNYFTFD
-302 DCTEKGANKGA
+302 DCAEKSANKGA
-313 AEGWSE
+313 ADGWTES
-319 TGGRWGVRAPW
+319 GGRWGVSAPW
-330 SDMTT
+330 SDFTT
-335 RHIFAESPANVAM
+335 RHIFADINGGYGLG
-348 AAGSQ
+348 AGSQ
-353 YQTAALP
+353 YQSAFLP

-368 KGSGTRYYG
+368 QASAYQYYTAAKETYIVDWYNQRSGLKY
-377 DGSGKKSNFYIPDYY
+377 
-392 NNVSG
+392 
-397 MGFFINGDSAEMK
+397 FINADSIDMT
-410 DVPTYM
+410 DVPTWKANTYFH
-416 SNIYYK
+416 
-422 VFDVAEDGD
+422 VFDVANDGE
-431 QTIGFYRD
+431 QTLGFYR
-439 AQSAFT
+439 AANEAAS

-450 KVSGSGIVRFDNMH
+450 RVSGGGRVRFDNMH

-648 TNGWSVDNGTGTAA
+648 TNGWSVDNGTGTAV
-662 WKASDVDM
+662 WKASDIDV

-675 RAVVFNRGVTASD
+675 RAVVFNRGVTATD

-702 IYEFSATCAVHSSSW
+702 IYEFSATCAVHSSAW

-753 DRFVVQTNIE
+753 ARFVVQTEIDD
-763 NVETSEGLVAPH
+763 VETSEGLVAPH

-791 QSVNVICFGSPVLV
+791 QSVNIICFGSPQLI
-805 YYGTKEEYESGISD
+805 YYGTKEDYEQGISD

>member
-1 MKKQLLMM
+1 MMM
-9 AAAFMGVAGSAY
+9 AAIAGLATPSFAY
-21 AYNIGDAVY
+21 QQGDAVY
-30 THTGKYKIVGE
+30 TFNGKFKIIGE
-41 NIVVNGD
+41 NMLTNGD
-48 FSNGTS
+48 FSDGVN
-54 GWTGLTGR
+54 GWTGLTGN
-62 AIPTDTFNVVPN
+62 AVPTDTFSVVPA
-74 GGPDGK
+74 GGPDGMN
-80 PCLQVMISGGT
+80 CLQVSMSGGT
-91 MGNTLDGSANFR
+91 LGTNLHNSANFR
-103 QSVRLA
+103 QSVRLTP
-109 GGNTYVISYKVKA
+109 GNYVFTYKVKA
-122 NTGGVTSTARWS
+122 LTGGCTSNTRSS
-134 GRNDNYQDVFV
+134 GRNDNYQDVFL
-145 NGNGLSPYPTETE
+145 NNSGKSPYLSTNEADNITSSVAAYVETE
-158 DNKSQGSVAEWIDT
+158 AGN
-172 KGGEWMTINYA
+172 WMTVSYNYRVEA
-183 YRAETDIYLNF
+183 DEYVNF
-194 EFFNLIQF
+194 EFFNLIQY
-202 DSFADFGVYSATQVG
+202 DCFADFGVYPVEQVG
-217 DDRIA
+217 DDRLLQDA
-222 TSAANTLQ
+222 VNTLEAFVA
-230 SIIDDTE
+230 DE
-237 TFPDAADYLSEPL
+237 TNFPGAADYLAGPIEDLKASM
-250 AELRS
+250 
-255 AAENPDI
+255 ENPDLT
-262 SVDELNGMVDMIMGS
+262 VDDVNGMVSMILGS
-277 ESALSEYLNAI
+277 DGSALQEYLNTI
-288 SADVSSYFDYFTFD
+288 SADVSKYFNYFTFD
-302 DCTEKGANKGA
+302 DCAEKSANKGA
-313 AEGWSE
+313 ADGWTES
-319 TGGRWGVRAPW
+319 GGRWGVSAPW
-330 SDMTT
+330 SDFTT
-335 RHIFAESPANVAM
+335 RHIFAEINGGYGLG
-348 AAGSQ
+348 AGSQ
-353 YQTAALP
+353 YQSAFLP

-368 KGSGTRYYG
+368 QASAYQYYTAAKETYIVDWYNQRSGLKY
-377 DGSGKKSNFYIPDYY
+377 
-392 NNVSG
+392 
-397 MGFFINGDSAEMK
+397 FINGDSIDMT
-410 DVPTYM
+410 DVPTWK
-416 SNIYYK
+416 SNTYFH
-422 VFDVAEDGD
+422 VFDVANDGE
-431 QTIGFYRD
+431 QTLGFHR
-439 AQSAFT
+439 AANEAAS

-450 KVSGSGIVRFDNMH
+450 RVSGGGRVRFDNMH

-589 ITTADT
+589 ITTADK

-648 TNGWSVDNGTGTAA
+648 TNGWSVDNGTGTAV
-662 WKASDVDM
+662 WKASDIDV

-675 RAVVFNRGVTASD
+675 RAVVFNRGVTATD

-702 IYEFSATCAVHSSSW
+702 IYEFSATCAVHSSAW

-753 DRFVVQTNIE
+753 ARFVVQTEIDD
-763 NVETSEGLVAPH
+763 VETSEGLVAPH

-791 QSVNVICFGSPVLV
+791 QSVNIICFGSPQLI
-805 YYGTKEEYESGISD
+805 YYGTKEDYEQGISD

>member
-1 MKKQLLMM
+1 MMM
-9 AAAFMGVAGSAY
+9 AAIAGLATPSFAY
-21 AYNIGDAVY
+21 QQGDAVY
-30 THTGKYKIVGE
+30 TFNGKFKIIGE
-41 NIVVNGD
+41 NMLTNGD
-48 FSNGTS
+48 FSDGVN
-54 GWTGLTGR
+54 GWTGLTGN
-62 AIPTDTFNVVPN
+62 AVPTDTFSVVPA
-74 GGPDGK
+74 GGPDGMN
-80 PCLQVMISGGT
+80 CLQVSMSGGT
-91 MGNTLDGSANFR
+91 LGTNLHNSANFR
-103 QSVRLA
+103 QSVRLTP
-109 GGNTYVISYKVKA
+109 GNYVFTYKVKA
-122 NTGGVTSTARWS
+122 LTGGCTSNTRSS
-134 GRNDNYQDVFV
+134 GRNDNYQDVFL
-145 NGNGLSPYPTETE
+145 NNSGKSPYLSTNEADNITSSVAAYVETE
-158 DNKSQGSVAEWIDT
+158 AGN
-172 KGGEWMTINYA
+172 WMTVSYNYRVEA
-183 YRAETDIYLNF
+183 DEYVNF
-194 EFFNLIQF
+194 EFFNLIQY
-202 DSFADFGVYSATQVG
+202 DCFADFGVYPVEQVG
-217 DDRIA
+217 DDRLLQDA
-222 TSAANTLQ
+222 VNTLEAFVA
-230 SIIDDTE
+230 DE
-237 TFPDAADYLSEPL
+237 TNFPGAADYLAGPIEDLKASM
-250 AELRS
+250 
-255 AAENPDI
+255 ENPDLT
-262 SVDELNGMVDMIMGS
+262 VDDVNGMVSMILGS
-277 ESALSEYLNAI
+277 DGSALQEYLNTI
-288 SADVSSYFDYFTFD
+288 SADVSKYFNYFTFD
-302 DCTEKGANKGA
+302 DCAEKSANKGA
-313 AEGWSE
+313 ADGWTES
-319 TGGRWGVRAPW
+319 GGRWGVSAPW
-330 SDMTT
+330 SDFTT
-335 RHIFAESPANVAM
+335 RHIFAEINGGYGLG
-348 AAGSQ
+348 AGSQ
-353 YQTAALP
+353 YQSAFLP

-368 KGSGTRYYG
+368 QASAYQYYTAAKETYIVDWYNQRSGLKY
-377 DGSGKKSNFYIPDYY
+377 
-392 NNVSG
+392 
-397 MGFFINGDSAEMK
+397 FINADSVDMT
-410 DVPTYM
+410 DVPTWKANTYFH
-416 SNIYYK
+416 
-422 VFDVAEDGD
+422 VFDVANDGE
-431 QTIGFYRD
+431 QTLGFYR
-439 AQSAFT
+439 AANEAAS

-450 KVSGSGIVRFDNMH
+450 RVSGGGQVRFDNMH

-648 TNGWSVDNGTGTAA
+648 TNGWSVDNGTGTAV
-662 WKASDVDM
+662 WKASDIDV

-675 RAVVFNRGVTASD
+675 RAVVFNRGVTATD

-702 IYEFSATCAVHSSSW
+702 IYEFSATCAVHSSAW

-753 DRFVVQTNIE
+753 ARFVVQTEIDD
-763 NVETSEGLVAPH
+763 VETSEGLVAPH

-791 QSVNVICFGSPVLV
+791 QSVNIICFGSPQLI
-805 YYGTKEEYESGISD
+805 YYGTKEDYEQGISD

>member
-1 MKKQLLMM
+1 M
-9 AAAFMGVAGSAY
+9 AAIAGLATPSFAY
-21 AYNIGDAVY
+21 QQGDAVY
-30 THTGKYKIVGE
+30 TFNGKFKIIGE
-41 NIVVNGD
+41 NMLTNGD
-48 FSNGTS
+48 FSDGVN
-54 GWTGLTGR
+54 GWTGLTGN
-62 AIPTDTFNVVPN
+62 AVPTDTFSVVPA
-74 GGPDGK
+74 GGPDGMN
-80 PCLQVMISGGT
+80 CLQVSMSGGT
-91 MGNTLDGSANFR
+91 LGTNLHNSANFR
-103 QSVRLA
+103 QSVRLTP
-109 GGNTYVISYKVKA
+109 GNYVFTYKVKA
-122 NTGGVTSTARWS
+122 LTGGCTSNTRSS
-134 GRNDNYQDVFV
+134 GRNDNYQDVFL
-145 NGNGLSPYPTETE
+145 NNSGKSPYLSTNEADNITSSVAAYVETE
-158 DNKSQGSVAEWIDT
+158 AGN
-172 KGGEWMTINYA
+172 WMTVSYNYRVEA
-183 YRAETDIYLNF
+183 DEYVNF
-194 EFFNLIQF
+194 EFFNLIQY
-202 DSFADFGVYSATQVG
+202 DCFADFGVYPVEQVG
-217 DDRIA
+217 DDRLLQDA
-222 TSAANTLQ
+222 VNTLEAFVA
-230 SIIDDTE
+230 DE
-237 TFPDAADYLSEPL
+237 TNFPGAADYLDGPIEDLKASM
-250 AELRS
+250 
-255 AAENPDI
+255 ENPDLT
-262 SVDELNGMVDMIMGS
+262 VDDVNGMVSMILGS
-277 ESALSEYLNAI
+277 DGSALQEYLNTI
-288 SADVSSYFDYFTFD
+288 SADVSKYFNYFTFD
-302 DCTEKGANKGA
+302 DCAEKSANKGA
-313 AEGWSE
+313 ADGWTES
-319 TGGRWGVRAPW
+319 GGRWGVSAPW
-330 SDMTT
+330 SNYST
-335 RHIFAESPANVAM
+335 RHIFAEINGGYGLG
-348 AAGSQ
+348 AGSQ
-353 YQTAALP
+353 YQSAFLP

-368 KGSGTRYYG
+368 QASAYQYYTAAKETYIVDWYNQRSGLKY
-377 DGSGKKSNFYIPDYY
+377 
-392 NNVSG
+392 
-397 MGFFINGDSAEMK
+397 FINADSVDMT
-410 DVPTYM
+410 DVPTWKANTYFH
-416 SNIYYK
+416 
-422 VFDVAEDGD
+422 VFDVANDGE
-431 QTIGFYRD
+431 QTLGFYR
-439 AQSAFT
+439 AANEAAS

-450 KVSGSGIVRFDNMH
+450 RVSGGGQVRFDNMH

-648 TNGWSVDNGTGTAA
+648 TNGWSVDNGTGTAV
-662 WKASDVDM
+662 WKASDIDV

-675 RAVVFNRGVTASD
+675 RAVVFNRGVTATD

-702 IYEFSATCAVHSSSW
+702 IYEFSATCAVHSSAW

-753 DRFVVQTNIE
+753 ARFVVQTEIDD
-763 NVETSEGLVAPH
+763 VETSEGLVAPH

-791 QSVNVICFGSPVLV
+791 QSVNIICFGSPQLI
-805 YYGTKEEYESGISD
+805 YYGTKEDYEQGISD

>member
-1 MKKQLLMM
+1 M
-9 AAAFMGVAGSAY
+9 AAIAGLATPSFAY
-21 AYNIGDAVY
+21 QQGDAVY
-30 THTGKYKIVGE
+30 TFNGKFKIIGE
-41 NIVVNGD
+41 NMLTNGD
-48 FSNGTS
+48 FSDGVN
-54 GWTGLTGR
+54 GWTGLTGN
-62 AIPTDTFNVVPN
+62 AVPTDTFSVVPA
-74 GGPDGK
+74 GGPDGMN
-80 PCLQVMISGGT
+80 CLQVSMSGGT
-91 MGNTLDGSANFR
+91 LGTNLHNSANFR
-103 QSVRLA
+103 QSVRLTP
-109 GGNTYVISYKVKA
+109 GNYVFTYKVKA
-122 NTGGVTSTARWS
+122 LTGGCTSNTRSS
-134 GRNDNYQDVFV
+134 GRNDNYQDVFL
-145 NGNGLSPYPTETE
+145 NNSGKSPYLSTNEADNITSSVAAYVETE
-158 DNKSQGSVAEWIDT
+158 AGN
-172 KGGEWMTINYA
+172 WMTVSYNYRVEA
-183 YRAETDIYLNF
+183 DEYVNF
-194 EFFNLIQF
+194 EFFNLIQY
-202 DSFADFGVYSATQVG
+202 DCFADFGVYPVEQVG
-217 DDRIA
+217 DDRLLQDA
-222 TSAANTLQ
+222 VKTLEAFVA
-230 SIIDDTE
+230 DE
-237 TFPDAADYLSEPL
+237 TNFPGAADYLVGPIEDLKASM
-250 AELRS
+250 
-255 AAENPDI
+255 ENPDLT
-262 SVDELNGMVDMIMGS
+262 VDDVNGMVSMILGS
-277 ESALSEYLNAI
+277 DGSALQEYLNTI
-288 SADVSSYFDYFTFD
+288 SADVSKYFNYFTFD
-302 DCTEKGANKGA
+302 DCAEKSANKGA
-313 AEGWSE
+313 ADGWTES
-319 TGGRWGVRAPW
+319 GGRWGVSAPW
-330 SDMTT
+330 SNYST
-335 RHIFAESPANVAM
+335 RHIFAEINGGYGLG
-348 AAGSQ
+348 AGSQ
-353 YQTAALP
+353 YQSAFLP

-368 KGSGTRYYG
+368 QASAYQYYTAAKETYIVDWYNQRSGLKY
-377 DGSGKKSNFYIPDYY
+377 
-392 NNVSG
+392 
-397 MGFFINGDSAEMK
+397 FINADSIDMT
-410 DVPTYM
+410 DVPTWKANTYFH
-416 SNIYYK
+416 
-422 VFDVAEDGD
+422 VFNVANDGE
-431 QTIGFYRD
+431 QTLGFYR
-439 AQSAFT
+439 AANEAAS

-450 KVSGSGIVRFDNMH
+450 RVSGGGQVRFDNMH

-634 PGYINLVNDDFTDG
+634 PGYITLVNDDFTDG

>member
-1 MKKQLLMM
+1 MMM
-9 AAAFMGVAGSAY
+9 AAIAGLATPSFAY
-21 AYNIGDAVY
+21 QQGDAVY
-30 THTGKYKIVGE
+30 TFNGKFKIIGE
-41 NIVVNGD
+41 NMLTNGD
-48 FSNGTS
+48 FSDGVN
-54 GWTGLTGR
+54 GWTGLTGN
-62 AIPTDTFNVVPN
+62 AVPTDTFSVVPA
-74 GGPDGK
+74 GGPDGMN
-80 PCLQVMISGGT
+80 CLQVSMSGGT
-91 MGNTLDGSANFR
+91 LGTNLHNSANFR
-103 QSVRLA
+103 QSVRLTP
-109 GGNTYVISYKVKA
+109 GNYVFTYKVKA
-122 NTGGVTSTARWS
+122 LTGGCTSNTRSS
-134 GRNDNYQDVFV
+134 GRNDNYQDVFL
-145 NGNGLSPYPTETE
+145 NNSGKSPYLSTNEADNITSSVAAYVETE
-158 DNKSQGSVAEWIDT
+158 AGN
-172 KGGEWMTINYA
+172 WMTVSYNYRVEA
-183 YRAETDIYLNF
+183 DEYVNF
-194 EFFNLIQF
+194 EFFNLIQY
-202 DSFADFGVYSATQVG
+202 DCFADFGVYPVEQVG
-217 DDRIA
+217 DDRLLQDA
-222 TSAANTLQ
+222 VNTLEAFVA
-230 SIIDDTE
+230 DE
-237 TFPDAADYLSEPL
+237 TNFPGAADYLAGPIEDLKASM
-250 AELRS
+250 
-255 AAENPDI
+255 ENPDLT
-262 SVDELNGMVDMIMGS
+262 VDDVNGMVSMILGS
-277 ESALSEYLNAI
+277 DGSALQEYLNTI
-288 SADVSSYFDYFTFD
+288 SADVSKYFNYFTFD
-302 DCTEKGANKGA
+302 DCAEKSANKGA
-313 AEGWSE
+313 ADGWTE
-319 TGGRWGVRAPW
+319 NGGRWGVSAPW
-330 SDMTT
+330 SDFTT
-335 RHIFAESPANVAM
+335 RHIFAEINGGYGLG
-348 AAGSQ
+348 AGSQ
-353 YQTAALP
+353 YQSAFLP

-368 KGSGTRYYG
+368 QASAYQYYTAAKETYIVDWYNQRSGLKY
-377 DGSGKKSNFYIPDYY
+377 
-392 NNVSG
+392 
-397 MGFFINGDSAEMK
+397 FINADSVDMT
-410 DVPTYM
+410 DVPTWKANTYFH
-416 SNIYYK
+416 
-422 VFDVAEDGD
+422 VFDVANDGE
-431 QTIGFYRD
+431 QTLGFYR
-439 AQSAFT
+439 AANEAAS

-450 KVSGSGIVRFDNMH
+450 RVSGGGQVRFDNMH

-595 YYKSLNAQSERDSLQ
+595 YYKSLNSQSERDSLQ

-648 TNGWSVDNGTGTAA
+648 TNGWSVDNGTGTAV
-662 WKASDVDM
+662 WKASDIDV

-702 IYEFSATCAVHSSSW
+702 IYEFSATCAVHSSAW

-753 DRFVVQTNIE
+753 ARFVVQTEIDD
-763 NVETSEGLVAPH
+763 VETSEGLVAPH

-791 QSVNVICFGSPVLV
+791 QSVNIICFGSPQLI
-805 YYGTKEEYESGISD
+805 YYGTKEDYEQGISD

>member
-1 MKKQLLMM
+1 M
-9 AAAFMGVAGSAY
+9 AAIAGLATPSFAY
-21 AYNIGDAVY
+21 QQGDAVY
-30 THTGKYKIVGE
+30 TFNGKFKIIGE
-41 NIVVNGD
+41 NMLTNGD
-48 FSNGTS
+48 FSDGVN
-54 GWTGLTGR
+54 GWTGLTGN
-62 AIPTDTFNVVPN
+62 AVPTDTFSVVPA
-74 GGPDGK
+74 GGPDGMN
-80 PCLQVMISGGT
+80 CLQVSMSGGT
-91 MGNTLDGSANFR
+91 LGTNLHNSANFR
-103 QSVRLA
+103 QSVRLTP
-109 GGNTYVISYKVKA
+109 GNYVFTYKVKA
-122 NTGGVTSTARWS
+122 LTGGCTSNTRSS
-134 GRNDNYQDVFV
+134 GRNDNYQDVFL
-145 NGNGLSPYPTETE
+145 NNSGKSPYLSTNEADNITSSVAAYVETE
-158 DNKSQGSVAEWIDT
+158 AGN
-172 KGGEWMTINYA
+172 WMTVSYNYRVEA
-183 YRAETDIYLNF
+183 DEYVNF
-194 EFFNLIQF
+194 EFFNLIQY
-202 DSFADFGVYSATQVG
+202 DCFADFGVYPVEQVG
-217 DDRIA
+217 DDRLLQDA
-222 TSAANTLQ
+222 VKTLEAFVA
-230 SIIDDTE
+230 DE
-237 TFPDAADYLSEPL
+237 TNFPGAADYLAGPIEDLKASM
-250 AELRS
+250 
-255 AAENPDI
+255 ENPDLT
-262 SVDELNGMVDMIMGS
+262 VDDVNGMVSMILGS
-277 ESALSEYLNAI
+277 DGSALQEYLNTI
-288 SADVSSYFDYFTFD
+288 SADVSKYFNYFTFD
-302 DCTEKGANKGA
+302 DCAEKSANKGA
-313 AEGWSE
+313 ADGWTES
-319 TGGRWGVRAPW
+319 GGRWGVSAPW
-330 SDMTT
+330 SNYST
-335 RHIFAESPANVAM
+335 RHIFAEINGGYGLG
-348 AAGSQ
+348 AGSQ
-353 YQTAALP
+353 YQSAFLP

-368 KGSGTRYYG
+368 QASAYQYYTAAKETYIVDWYNQRSGLKY
-377 DGSGKKSNFYIPDYY
+377 
-392 NNVSG
+392 
-397 MGFFINGDSAEMK
+397 FINADSIDMA
-410 DVPTYM
+410 DVPTWK
-416 SNIYYK
+416 SNTYFH
-422 VFDVAEDGD
+422 VFNVANDGE
-431 QTIGFYRD
+431 QTLGFYR
-439 AQSAFT
+439 AANEAAS

-450 KVSGSGIVRFDNMH
+450 RVSGGGQVRFDNMH

-469 VTDEDVERFFLE
+469 VTDKDVERFFLE

-516 SINVSQGIYDQYTN
+516 SINVSQGIYDQYTD

-634 PGYINLVNDDFTDG
+634 PGYITLVNDDFTDG

-791 QSVNVICFGSPVLV
+791 QSVNIICFGSPQLI
-805 YYGTKEEYESGISD
+805 YYGTKEDYEQGISD

>member
-1 MKKQLLMM
+1 M
-9 AAAFMGVAGSAY
+9 AAIAGLATPSFAY
-21 AYNIGDAVY
+21 QQGDAVY
-30 THTGKYKIVGE
+30 TFNGKFKIIGE
-41 NIVVNGD
+41 NMLTNGD
-48 FSNGTS
+48 FSDGVN
-54 GWTGLTGR
+54 GWTGLTGN
-62 AIPTDTFNVVPN
+62 AVPTDTFSVVPA
-74 GGPDGK
+74 GGPDGMN
-80 PCLQVMISGGT
+80 CLQVSMSGGT
-91 MGNTLDGSANFR
+91 LGTNLHNSANFR
-103 QSVRLA
+103 QSVRLTP
-109 GGNTYVISYKVKA
+109 GNYVFTYKVKA
-122 NTGGVTSTARWS
+122 LTGGCTSNTRSS
-134 GRNDNYQDVFV
+134 GRNDNYQDVFL
-145 NGNGLSPYPTETE
+145 NNSGKSPYLSTNEADNITSSVAAYVETE
-158 DNKSQGSVAEWIDT
+158 AGN
-172 KGGEWMTINYA
+172 WMTVSYNYRVEA
-183 YRAETDIYLNF
+183 DEYVNF
-194 EFFNLIQF
+194 EFFNLIQY
-202 DSFADFGVYSATQVG
+202 DCFADFGVYPVEQVG
-217 DDRIA
+217 DDRLLQDA
-222 TSAANTLQ
+222 VKTLEAFVA
-230 SIIDDTE
+230 DE
-237 TFPDAADYLSEPL
+237 TNFPGAADYLVGPIEDLKASM
-250 AELRS
+250 
-255 AAENPDI
+255 ENPDLT
-262 SVDELNGMVDMIMGS
+262 VDDVNGMVSMILGS
-277 ESALSEYLNAI
+277 DGSALQEYLNTI
-288 SADVSSYFDYFTFD
+288 SADVSKYFNYFTFD
-302 DCTEKGANKGA
+302 DGAEKSANKGA
-313 AEGWSE
+313 ADGWTES
-319 TGGRWGVRAPW
+319 GGRWGVSAPW
-330 SDMTT
+330 SNYST
-335 RHIFAESPANVAM
+335 RHIFADINGGYGLG
-348 AAGSQ
+348 AGSQ
-353 YQTAALP
+353 YQSAFLP

-368 KGSGTRYYG
+368 QASAYQYYTAAKETYIVDWYNQRSGLKY
-377 DGSGKKSNFYIPDYY
+377 
-392 NNVSG
+392 
-397 MGFFINGDSAEMK
+397 FINADSVDMT
-410 DVPTYM
+410 DVPTWKANTYFH
-416 SNIYYK
+416 
-422 VFDVAEDGD
+422 VFNVANDGE
-431 QTIGFYRD
+431 QTLGFYR
-439 AQSAFT
+439 AANEAAS

-450 KVSGSGIVRFDNMH
+450 RVSGGGQVHFDNMH

>member
-1 MKKQLLMM
+1 MMM
-9 AAAFMGVAGSAY
+9 AAIAGLATPSFAY
-21 AYNIGDAVY
+21 QQGDAVY
-30 THTGKYKIVGE
+30 TFNGKFKIIGE
-41 NIVVNGD
+41 NMLTNGD
-48 FSNGTS
+48 FSDGVN
-54 GWTGLTGR
+54 GWTGLTGN
-62 AIPTDTFNVVPN
+62 AVPTDTFSVVPA
-74 GGPDGK
+74 GGPDGMN
-80 PCLQVMISGGT
+80 CLQVSMSGGT
-91 MGNTLDGSANFR
+91 LGTNLHNSANFR
-103 QSVRLA
+103 QSVRLTP
-109 GGNTYVISYKVKA
+109 GNYVFTYKVKA
-122 NTGGVTSTARWS
+122 LTGGCTSNTRSS
-134 GRNDNYQDVFV
+134 GRNDNYQDVFL
-145 NGNGLSPYPTETE
+145 NNSGKSPYLSTNEADNITSSVAAYVETE
-158 DNKSQGSVAEWIDT
+158 AGN
-172 KGGEWMTINYA
+172 WMTVSYNYRVEA
-183 YRAETDIYLNF
+183 DEYVNF
-194 EFFNLIQF
+194 EFFNLIQY
-202 DSFADFGVYSATQVG
+202 DCFADFGVYPVEQVG
-217 DDRIA
+217 DDRLLQDA
-222 TSAANTLQ
+222 VNTLEAFVA
-230 SIIDDTE
+230 DE
-237 TFPDAADYLSEPL
+237 TNFPGAADYLAGPIEDLKASM
-250 AELRS
+250 
-255 AAENPDI
+255 ENPDLT
-262 SVDELNGMVDMIMGS
+262 VDDVNGMVSMILGS
-277 ESALSEYLNAI
+277 DGSALQEYLNTI
-288 SADVSSYFDYFTFD
+288 SADVSKYFNYFTFD
-302 DCTEKGANKGA
+302 DCAEKSANKGA
-313 AEGWSE
+313 ADGWTES
-319 TGGRWGVRAPW
+319 GGRWGVSAPW
-330 SDMTT
+330 SNYST
-335 RHIFAESPANVAM
+335 RHIFADINGGYGLG
-348 AAGSQ
+348 AGSQ
-353 YQTAALP
+353 YQSAFLP

-368 KGSGTRYYG
+368 QASAYQYYTAAKETYIVDWYNQRSGLKY
-377 DGSGKKSNFYIPDYY
+377 
-392 NNVSG
+392 
-397 MGFFINGDSAEMK
+397 FINADSIDMT
-410 DVPTYM
+410 DVPTWK
-416 SNIYYK
+416 SNTYFH
-422 VFDVAEDGD
+422 VFNVANDGE
-431 QTIGFYRD
+431 QTLGFYR
-439 AQSAFT
+439 AANEAAS

-450 KVSGSGIVRFDNMH
+450 RVSGGGRVRFDNMH

-634 PGYINLVNDDFTDG
+634 PGYITLVNDDFTDG

-791 QSVNVICFGSPVLV
+791 QSVNIICFGSPVLV

>member
-1 MKKQLLMM
+1 M
-9 AAAFMGVAGSAY
+9 AAIAGLATPSFAY
-21 AYNIGDAVY
+21 QQGDAVY
-30 THTGKYKIVGE
+30 TFNGKFKIIGE
-41 NIVVNGD
+41 NMLTNGD
-48 FSNGTS
+48 FSDGVN
-54 GWTGLTGR
+54 GWTGLTGN
-62 AIPTDTFNVVPN
+62 AVPTDTFSVVPA
-74 GGPDGK
+74 GGPDGMN
-80 PCLQVMISGGT
+80 CLQVSMSGGT
-91 MGNTLDGSANFR
+91 LGTNLHNSANFR
-103 QSVRLA
+103 QSVRLTP
-109 GGNTYVISYKVKA
+109 GNYVFTYKVKA
-122 NTGGVTSTARWS
+122 LTGGCTSNTRSS
-134 GRNDNYQDVFV
+134 GRNDNYQDVFL
-145 NGNGLSPYPTETE
+145 NNSGKSPYLSTNEADNITSSVAAYVETE
-158 DNKSQGSVAEWIDT
+158 AGN
-172 KGGEWMTINYA
+172 WMTVSYNYRVEA
-183 YRAETDIYLNF
+183 DEYVNF
-194 EFFNLIQF
+194 EFFNLIQY
-202 DSFADFGVYSATQVG
+202 DCFADFGVYPVEQVG
-217 DDRIA
+217 DDRLLQDA
-222 TSAANTLQ
+222 VNTLEAFVA
-230 SIIDDTE
+230 DE
-237 TFPDAADYLSEPL
+237 TNFPGAADYLAGPIEDLKASM
-250 AELRS
+250 
-255 AAENPDI
+255 ENPDLT
-262 SVDELNGMVDMIMGS
+262 VDDVNGMVSMILGS
-277 ESALSEYLNAI
+277 DGSALQEYLNTI
-288 SADVSSYFDYFTFD
+288 SADVSKYFNYFTFD
-302 DCTEKGANKGA
+302 DCAEKSANKGA
-313 AEGWSE
+313 ADGWTES
-319 TGGRWGVRAPW
+319 GGRWGVSAPW
-330 SDMTT
+330 SDFTT
-335 RHIFAESPANVAM
+335 RHIFAEINGGYGLG
-348 AAGSQ
+348 AGSQ
-353 YQTAALP
+353 YQSAFLP

-368 KGSGTRYYG
+368 QASAYQYYTAAKETYIVDWYNQRSGLKY
-377 DGSGKKSNFYIPDYY
+377 
-392 NNVSG
+392 
-397 MGFFINGDSAEMK
+397 FINADSVDMT
-410 DVPTYM
+410 DVPTWK
-416 SNIYYK
+416 SNTYFH
-422 VFDVAEDGD
+422 VFDVANDGE
-431 QTIGFYRD
+431 QTLGFYR
-439 AQSAFT
+439 AANEAAS

-450 KVSGSGIVRFDNMH
+450 RVSGGGRVRFDNMH

-589 ITTADT
+589 ITTADK
-595 YYKSLNAQSERDSLQ
+595 YYKSLNSQSERDSLQ

-634 PGYINLVNDDFTDG
+634 PGYINLVNDNFTDG
-648 TNGWSVDNGTGTAA
+648 TNGWSVDNGTGTAV
-662 WKASDVDM
+662 WKASDIDV

-675 RAVVFNRGVTASD
+675 RAVVFNRGVTATD

-702 IYEFSATCAVHSSSW
+702 IYEFSATCAVHSSAW

-753 DRFVVQTNIE
+753 ARFVVQTEIDD
-763 NVETSEGLVAPH
+763 VETSEGLVAPH

-791 QSVNVICFGSPVLV
+791 QSVNIICFGSPQLI
-805 YYGTKEEYESGISD
+805 YYGTKEDYEQGISD

>member
-1 MKKQLLMM
+1 M
-9 AAAFMGVAGSAY
+9 AAIAGLATPSFAY
-21 AYNIGDAVY
+21 QQGDAVY
-30 THTGKYKIVGE
+30 TFNGKFKIIGE
-41 NIVVNGD
+41 NMLTNGD
-48 FSNGTS
+48 FSDGVN
-54 GWTGLTGR
+54 GWTGLTGN
-62 AIPTDTFNVVPN
+62 AVPTDTFSVVPA
-74 GGPDGK
+74 GGPDGMN
-80 PCLQVMISGGT
+80 CLQVSMSGGT
-91 MGNTLDGSANFR
+91 LGTNLHNSANFR
-103 QSVRLA
+103 QSVRLTP
-109 GGNTYVISYKVKA
+109 GNYVFTYKVKA
-122 NTGGVTSTARWS
+122 LTGGCTSNTRSS
-134 GRNDNYQDVFV
+134 GRNDNYQDVFL
-145 NGNGLSPYPTETE
+145 NNSGKSPYLSTNEADNITSSVAAYVETE
-158 DNKSQGSVAEWIDT
+158 AGN
-172 KGGEWMTINYA
+172 WMTVSYNYRVEA
-183 YRAETDIYLNF
+183 DEYVNF
-194 EFFNLIQF
+194 EFFNLIQY
-202 DSFADFGVYSATQVG
+202 DCFADFGVYPVEQVG
-217 DDRIA
+217 DDRLLQDA
-222 TSAANTLQ
+222 VKTLEAFVA
-230 SIIDDTE
+230 DE
-237 TFPDAADYLSEPL
+237 TNFPGAADYLVGPIEDLKASM
-250 AELRS
+250 
-255 AAENPDI
+255 ENPDLT
-262 SVDELNGMVDMIMGS
+262 VDDVNGMVSMILGS
-277 ESALSEYLNAI
+277 DGSALQEYLNTI
-288 SADVSSYFDYFTFD
+288 SADVSKYFNYFTFD
-302 DCTEKGANKGA
+302 DCAEKSANKGA
-313 AEGWSE
+313 ADGWTES
-319 TGGRWGVRAPW
+319 GGRWGVSAPW
-330 SDMTT
+330 SNYST
-335 RHIFAESPANVAM
+335 RHIFAEINGGYGLG
-348 AAGSQ
+348 AGSQ
-353 YQTAALP
+353 YQSAFLP

-368 KGSGTRYYG
+368 QASAYQYYTAAKETYIVDWYNQRSGLKY
-377 DGSGKKSNFYIPDYY
+377 
-392 NNVSG
+392 
-397 MGFFINGDSAEMK
+397 FINGDSIDMT
-410 DVPTYM
+410 DVPTWKANTYFH
-416 SNIYYK
+416 
-422 VFDVAEDGD
+422 VFNVANDGE
-431 QTIGFYRD
+431 QTLGFYR
-439 AQSAFT
+439 AANEAAS

-450 KVSGSGIVRFDNMH
+450 RVSGGGQVRFDNMH

-634 PGYINLVNDDFTDG
+634 PGYITLVNDDFTDG

-791 QSVNVICFGSPVLV
+791 QSVNIICFGSPVLV

>member
-1 MKKQLLMM
+1 MMM
-9 AAAFMGVAGSAY
+9 AAIAGLATPSFAY
-21 AYNIGDAVY
+21 QQGDAVY
-30 THTGKYKIVGE
+30 TFNGKFKIIGE
-41 NIVVNGD
+41 NMLTNGD
-48 FSNGTS
+48 FSDGVN
-54 GWTGLTGR
+54 GWTGLTGN
-62 AIPTDTFNVVPN
+62 AVPTDTFSVVPA
-74 GGPDGK
+74 GGPDGMN
-80 PCLQVMISGGT
+80 CLQVSMSGGT
-91 MGNTLDGSANFR
+91 LGTNLHNSANFR
-103 QSVRLA
+103 QSVRLTP
-109 GGNTYVISYKVKA
+109 GNYVFTYKVKA
-122 NTGGVTSTARWS
+122 LTGGCTSNTRSS
-134 GRNDNYQDVFV
+134 GRNDNYQDVFL
-145 NGNGLSPYPTETE
+145 NNSGKSPYLSTNEADNITSSVAAYVETE
-158 DNKSQGSVAEWIDT
+158 AGN
-172 KGGEWMTINYA
+172 WMTVSYNYRVEA
-183 YRAETDIYLNF
+183 DEYVNF
-194 EFFNLIQF
+194 EFFNLIQY
-202 DSFADFGVYSATQVG
+202 DCFADFGVYPVEQVG
-217 DDRIA
+217 DDRLLQDA
-222 TSAANTLQ
+222 VKTLEAFVA
-230 SIIDDTE
+230 DE
-237 TFPDAADYLSEPL
+237 TNFPGAADYLVGPIEDLKASM
-250 AELRS
+250 
-255 AAENPDI
+255 ENPDLT
-262 SVDELNGMVDMIMGS
+262 VDDVNGMVSMILGS
-277 ESALSEYLNAI
+277 DGSALQEYLNTI
-288 SADVSSYFDYFTFD
+288 SADVSKYFNYFTFD
-302 DCTEKGANKGA
+302 DCAEKSANKGA
-313 AEGWSE
+313 ADGWTES
-319 TGGRWGVRAPW
+319 GGRWGVSAPW
-330 SDMTT
+330 SNYST
-335 RHIFAESPANVAM
+335 RHIFADINGGYGLG
-348 AAGSQ
+348 AGSQ
-353 YQTAALP
+353 YQSAFLP

-368 KGSGTRYYG
+368 QASAYQYYTAAKETYIVDWYNQRSGLKY
-377 DGSGKKSNFYIPDYY
+377 
-392 NNVSG
+392 
-397 MGFFINGDSAEMK
+397 FINADSVDMT
-410 DVPTYM
+410 DVPTWKANTYFH
-416 SNIYYK
+416 
-422 VFDVAEDGD
+422 VFNVANDGE
-431 QTIGFYRD
+431 QTLGFYR
-439 AQSAFT
+439 AANGAAS

-450 KVSGSGIVRFDNMH
+450 RVSGGGQVHFDNMH

-546 RDAIRDYYAINKE
+546 RDAIRDYCAINKE

-634 PGYINLVNDDFTDG
+634 PGYITLVNDDFTDG

>member
-1 MKKQLLMM
+1 M
-9 AAAFMGVAGSAY
+9 AAIAGLATPSFAY
-21 AYNIGDAVY
+21 QQGDAVY
-30 THTGKYKIVGE
+30 TFNGKFKIIGE
-41 NIVVNGD
+41 NMLTNGD
-48 FSNGTS
+48 FSDGVN
-54 GWTGLTGR
+54 GWTGLTGN
-62 AIPTDTFNVVPN
+62 AVPTDTFSVVPA
-74 GGPDGK
+74 GGPDGMN
-80 PCLQVMISGGT
+80 CLQVSMSGGT
-91 MGNTLDGSANFR
+91 LGTNLHNSANFR
-103 QSVRLA
+103 QSVRLTP
-109 GGNTYVISYKVKA
+109 GNYVFTYKVKA
-122 NTGGVTSTARWS
+122 LTGGCTSNTRSS
-134 GRNDNYQDVFV
+134 GRNDNYQDVFL
-145 NGNGLSPYPTETE
+145 NNSGKSPYLSTNEADNITSSVAAYVETE
-158 DNKSQGSVAEWIDT
+158 AGN
-172 KGGEWMTINYA
+172 WMTVSYNYRVEA
-183 YRAETDIYLNF
+183 DEYVNF
-194 EFFNLIQF
+194 EFFNLIQY
-202 DSFADFGVYSATQVG
+202 DCFADFGVYPVEQVG
-217 DDRIA
+217 DDRLLQDA
-222 TSAANTLQ
+222 VNTLEAFVA
-230 SIIDDTE
+230 DE
-237 TFPDAADYLSEPL
+237 TNFPGAADYLVGPIEDLKASM
-250 AELRS
+250 
-255 AAENPDI
+255 ENPDLT
-262 SVDELNGMVDMIMGS
+262 VDDVNGMVSMILGS
-277 ESALSEYLNAI
+277 DGSALQEYLNTI
-288 SADVSSYFDYFTFD
+288 SADVSKYFNYFTFD
-302 DCTEKGANKGA
+302 DCAEKSANKGA
-313 AEGWSE
+313 ADGWTES
-319 TGGRWGVRAPW
+319 GGRWGVSAPW
-330 SDMTT
+330 SDFTT
-335 RHIFAESPANVAM
+335 RHIFADINGGYGLG
-348 AAGSQ
+348 AGSQ
-353 YQTAALP
+353 YQSAFLP

-368 KGSGTRYYG
+368 QASAYQYYTAAKETYIVDWYNQRSGLKY
-377 DGSGKKSNFYIPDYY
+377 
-392 NNVSG
+392 
-397 MGFFINGDSAEMK
+397 FINADSVDMT
-410 DVPTYM
+410 DVPTWKANTYFH
-416 SNIYYK
+416 
-422 VFDVAEDGD
+422 VFNVANDGE
-431 QTIGFYRD
+431 QTLGFYR
-439 AQSAFT
+439 AANEAAS

-450 KVSGSGIVRFDNMH
+450 RVSGGGQVHFDNMH

-516 SINVSQGIYDQYTN
+516 SINVSQGIYDQYTD

-595 YYKSLNAQSERDSLQ
+595 YYKSLNSQSERDSLQ

-634 PGYINLVNDDFTDG
+634 PGYITLVNDDFTDG

-791 QSVNVICFGSPVLV
+791 QSVNIICFGSPQLI
-805 YYGTKEEYESGISD
+805 YYGTKEDYEQGISD

>member
-1 MKKQLLMM
+1 MMM
-9 AAAFMGVAGSAY
+9 AAIAGLATPSFAY
-21 AYNIGDAVY
+21 QQGDAVY
-30 THTGKYKIVGE
+30 TFNGKFKIIGE
-41 NIVVNGD
+41 NMLTNGD
-48 FSNGTS
+48 FSDGVN
-54 GWTGLTGR
+54 GWTGLTGN
-62 AIPTDTFNVVPN
+62 AVPTDTFSVVPA
-74 GGPDGK
+74 GGPDGMN
-80 PCLQVMISGGT
+80 CLQVSMSGGT
-91 MGNTLDGSANFR
+91 LGTNLHNSANFR
-103 QSVRLA
+103 QSVRLTP
-109 GGNTYVISYKVKA
+109 GNYVFTYKVKA
-122 NTGGVTSTARWS
+122 LTGGCTSNTRSS
-134 GRNDNYQDVFV
+134 GRNDNYQDVFL
-145 NGNGLSPYPTETE
+145 NNSGKSPYLSTNEADNITSSVAAYVETE
-158 DNKSQGSVAEWIDT
+158 AGN
-172 KGGEWMTINYA
+172 WMTVSYNYRVEA
-183 YRAETDIYLNF
+183 DEYVNF
-194 EFFNLIQF
+194 EFFNLIQY
-202 DSFADFGVYSATQVG
+202 DCFADFGVYPVEQVG
-217 DDRIA
+217 DDRLLQDA
-222 TSAANTLQ
+222 VNTLEAFVA
-230 SIIDDTE
+230 DE
-237 TFPDAADYLSEPL
+237 TNFPGAADYLTGPIEDLKASM
-250 AELRS
+250 
-255 AAENPDI
+255 ENPDLT
-262 SVDELNGMVDMIMGS
+262 VDDVNGMVSMILGS
-277 ESALSEYLNAI
+277 DGSALQEYLNTI
-288 SADVSSYFDYFTFD
+288 SADVSKYFNYFTFD
-302 DCTEKGANKGA
+302 DCAEKSANKGA
-313 AEGWSE
+313 ADGWTES
-319 TGGRWGVRAPW
+319 GGRWGVSAPW
-330 SDMTT
+330 SNYST
-335 RHIFAESPANVAM
+335 RHIFAEINGGYGLG
-348 AAGSQ
+348 AGSQ
-353 YQTAALP
+353 YQSAFLP

-368 KGSGTRYYG
+368 QASAYQYYTAAKETYIVDWYNQRSGLKY
-377 DGSGKKSNFYIPDYY
+377 
-392 NNVSG
+392 
-397 MGFFINGDSAEMK
+397 FINADSVDMA
-410 DVPTYM
+410 DVPTWK
-416 SNIYYK
+416 SNTYFH
-422 VFDVAEDGD
+422 VFNVANDGE
-431 QTIGFYRD
+431 QTLGFYR
-439 AQSAFT
+439 AANEAAS

-450 KVSGSGIVRFDNMH
+450 RVSGGGQVRFDNMH

-516 SINVSQGIYDQYTN
+516 SINVSQGVYDQYTD

>member
-1 MKKQLLMM
+1 MMM
-9 AAAFMGVAGSAY
+9 AAIAGLATPSFAY
-21 AYNIGDAVY
+21 QQGDAVY
-30 THTGKYKIVGE
+30 TFNGKFKIIGE
-41 NIVVNGD
+41 NMLTNGD
-48 FSNGTS
+48 FSDGVN
-54 GWTGLTGR
+54 GWTGLTGN
-62 AIPTDTFNVVPN
+62 AVPTDTFSVVPA
-74 GGPDGK
+74 GGPDGMN
-80 PCLQVMISGGT
+80 CLQVSMSGGT
-91 MGNTLDGSANFR
+91 LGTNLHNSANFR
-103 QSVRLA
+103 QSVRLTP
-109 GGNTYVISYKVKA
+109 GNYVFTYKVKA
-122 NTGGVTSTARWS
+122 LTGGCTSNTRSS
-134 GRNDNYQDVFV
+134 GRNDNYQDVFL
-145 NGNGLSPYPTETE
+145 NNSGKSPYLSTNEADNITSSVAAYVETE
-158 DNKSQGSVAEWIDT
+158 AGN
-172 KGGEWMTINYA
+172 WMTVSYNYRVEA
-183 YRAETDIYLNF
+183 DEYVNF
-194 EFFNLIQF
+194 EFFNLIQY
-202 DSFADFGVYSATQVG
+202 DCFADFGVYPVEQVG
-217 DDRIA
+217 DDRLLQDA
-222 TSAANTLQ
+222 VKTLEAFVA
-230 SIIDDTE
+230 DE
-237 TFPDAADYLSEPL
+237 TNFPGAADYLVGPIEDLKASM
-250 AELRS
+250 
-255 AAENPDI
+255 ENPDLT
-262 SVDELNGMVDMIMGS
+262 VDDVNGMVSMILGS
-277 ESALSEYLNAI
+277 DGSALQEYLNTI
-288 SADVSSYFDYFTFD
+288 SADVSKYFNYFTFD
-302 DCTEKGANKGA
+302 DCAEKSANKGA
-313 AEGWSE
+313 ADGWTES
-319 TGGRWGVRAPW
+319 GGRWGVSAPW
-330 SDMTT
+330 SNYST
-335 RHIFAESPANVAM
+335 RHIFADINGGYGLG
-348 AAGSQ
+348 AGSQ
-353 YQTAALP
+353 YQSAFLP

-368 KGSGTRYYG
+368 QASAYQYYTAAKETYIVDWYNQRSGLKY
-377 DGSGKKSNFYIPDYY
+377 
-392 NNVSG
+392 
-397 MGFFINGDSAEMK
+397 FINADSVDMT
-410 DVPTYM
+410 DVPTWKANTYFH
-416 SNIYYK
+416 
-422 VFDVAEDGD
+422 VFNVANDGE
-431 QTIGFYRD
+431 QTLGFYR
-439 AQSAFT
+439 AANEAAS

-450 KVSGSGIVRFDNMH
+450 RVSGGGQVHFDNMH

-516 SINVSQGIYDQYTN
+516 SINVSQGIYDQYTD

-589 ITTADT
+589 ITTADK

-648 TNGWSVDNGTGTAA
+648 TNGWSVDNGTGTAE
-662 WKASDVDM
+662 WKASDIDV

-675 RAVVFNRGVTASD
+675 RAVVFNRGVTATD

-702 IYEFSATCAVHSSSW
+702 IYEFSATCAVHSSAW

-753 DRFVVQTNIE
+753 ARFVVQTEIDD
-763 NVETSEGLVAPH
+763 VETSEGLVAPH

-791 QSVNVICFGSPVLV
+791 QSVNIICFGSPQLI
-805 YYGTKEEYESGISD
+805 YYGTKEDYEQGVSD

>member
-1 MKKQLLMM
+1 MMM
-9 AAAFMGVAGSAY
+9 AAIAGLATPSFAY
-21 AYNIGDAVY
+21 QQGDAVY
-30 THTGKYKIVGE
+30 TFNGKFKIVGE
-41 NIVVNGD
+41 NMLTNGD
-48 FSNGTS
+48 FSDGVN
-54 GWTGLTGR
+54 GWTGLTGN
-62 AIPTDTFNVVPN
+62 AVPTDTFSVVPA
-74 GGPDGK
+74 GGPDGMN
-80 PCLQVMISGGT
+80 CLQVSMSGGT
-91 MGNTLDGSANFR
+91 LGTTLHNSANFR
-103 QSVRLA
+103 QSVRLTP
-109 GGNTYVISYKVKA
+109 GNYVFTYKVKA
-122 NTGGVTSTARWS
+122 LTGGCTSNTRSS
-134 GRNDNYQDVFV
+134 GRNDNYQDVFL
-145 NGNGLSPYPTETE
+145 NNSGKSPYLSTNEADNITSSVAAYVETE
-158 DNKSQGSVAEWIDT
+158 AGN
-172 KGGEWMTINYA
+172 WMTVSYNYRVEA
-183 YRAETDIYLNF
+183 DEYVNF
-194 EFFNLIQF
+194 EFFNLIQY
-202 DSFADFGVYSATQVG
+202 DCFADFGVYPVEQVG
-217 DDRIA
+217 DDRLLQDA
-222 TSAANTLQ
+222 VNTLEAFVA
-230 SIIDDTE
+230 DE
-237 TFPDAADYLSEPL
+237 TNFPGAADYLAGPIEDLKASM
-250 AELRS
+250 
-255 AAENPDI
+255 ENPDLT
-262 SVDELNGMVDMIMGS
+262 VDDVNGMVSMILGS
-277 ESALSEYLNAI
+277 DGSALQEYLNTI
-288 SADVSSYFDYFTFD
+288 SADVSKYFNYFTFD
-302 DCTEKGANKGA
+302 DCAEKSANKGA
-313 AEGWSE
+313 ADGWTES
-319 TGGRWGVRAPW
+319 GGRWGVSAPW
-330 SDMTT
+330 SNYST
-335 RHIFAESPANVAM
+335 RHIFAEINGGYGLG
-348 AAGSQ
+348 AGSQ
-353 YQTAALP
+353 YQSAFLP

-368 KGSGTRYYG
+368 QASAYQYYTAAKETYIVDWYNQRSGLKY
-377 DGSGKKSNFYIPDYY
+377 
-392 NNVSG
+392 
-397 MGFFINGDSAEMK
+397 FINADSVDMT
-410 DVPTYM
+410 DVPTWKANTYFH
-416 SNIYYK
+416 
-422 VFDVAEDGD
+422 VFDVANDGE
-431 QTIGFYRD
+431 QTLGFYR
-439 AQSAFT
+439 AANEAAS

-450 KVSGSGIVRFDNMH
+450 RVSGGGQVRFDNMH

-702 IYEFSATCAVHSSSW
+702 IYEFSATCAVHSSAW

-739 TKGDGSKKQQIGEW
+739 TKGNGSKKQQIGEW
-753 DRFVVQTNIE
+753 ARFVVQTEIDD
-763 NVETSEGLVAPH
+763 VETSEGLVAPH

-791 QSVNVICFGSPVLV
+791 QSVNIICFGSPQLI
-805 YYGTKEEYESGISD
+805 YYGTKEDYEQGISD

>member
-1 MKKQLLMM
+1 MKRRLLMM
-9 AAAFMGVAGSAY
+9 MAAIAGLATPSFAY
-21 AYNIGDAVY
+21 QQGDAVY
-30 THTGKYKIVGE
+30 TFNGKFKIVGE
-41 NIVVNGD
+41 NMLTNGD
-48 FSNGTS
+48 FSDGVN
-54 GWTGLTGR
+54 GWTGLTGN
-62 AIPTDTFNVVPN
+62 AVPTDTFSVVPA
-74 GGPDGK
+74 GGPDGMN
-80 PCLQVMISGGT
+80 CLQVSMSGGT
-91 MGNTLDGSANFR
+91 LGTTLHNSANFR
-103 QSVRLA
+103 QSVRLTP
-109 GGNTYVISYKVKA
+109 GNYVFTYKVKA
-122 NTGGVTSTARWS
+122 LTGGCTSNTRSS
-134 GRNDNYQDVFV
+134 GRNDNYQDVFL
-145 NGNGLSPYPTETE
+145 NNSGKSPYLSTNEADNITSSVAAYVETE
-158 DNKSQGSVAEWIDT
+158 AGN
-172 KGGEWMTINYA
+172 WMTVSYNYRVEA
-183 YRAETDIYLNF
+183 DEYVNF
-194 EFFNLIQF
+194 EFFNLIQY
-202 DSFADFGVYSATQVG
+202 DCFADFGVYPVEQVG
-217 DDRIA
+217 DDRLLQDA
-222 TSAANTLQ
+222 VKTLEAFVA
-230 SIIDDTE
+230 DE
-237 TFPDAADYLSEPL
+237 TNFPGAADYLVGPIEDLKASM
-250 AELRS
+250 
-255 AAENPDI
+255 ENPDLT
-262 SVDELNGMVDMIMGS
+262 VDDVNGMVSMILGS
-277 ESALSEYLNAI
+277 DGSALQEYLNTI
-288 SADVSSYFDYFTFD
+288 SADVSKYFNYFTFD
-302 DCTEKGANKGA
+302 DCAEKSANKGA
-313 AEGWSE
+313 ADGWTES
-319 TGGRWGVRAPW
+319 GGRWGVSAPW
-330 SDMTT
+330 SNYST
-335 RHIFAESPANVAM
+335 RHIFAEINGGYGLG
-348 AAGSQ
+348 AGSQ
-353 YQTAALP
+353 YQSAFLP

-368 KGSGTRYYG
+368 QASAYQYYTAAKETYIVDWYNQRSGLKY
-377 DGSGKKSNFYIPDYY
+377 
-392 NNVSG
+392 
-397 MGFFINGDSAEMK
+397 FINADSVDMA
-410 DVPTYM
+410 DVPTWK
-416 SNIYYK
+416 SNTYFH
-422 VFDVAEDGD
+422 VFNVANDGE
-431 QTIGFYRD
+431 QTLGFYR
-439 AQSAFT
+439 AANEAAS

-450 KVSGSGIVRFDNMH
+450 RVSGGGQVRFDNMH

-739 TKGDGSKKQQIGEW
+739 TKGNGSKKQQIGEW

-791 QSVNVICFGSPVLV
+791 QSVNIICFGSPQLI
-805 YYGTKEEYESGISD
+805 YYGTKEDYEQGISD

>member
-1 MKKQLLMM
+1 M
-9 AAAFMGVAGSAY
+9 AAIAGLATPSFAY
-21 AYNIGDAVY
+21 QQGDAVY
-30 THTGKYKIVGE
+30 TFNGKFKIIGE
-41 NIVVNGD
+41 NMLTNGD
-48 FSNGTS
+48 FSDGVN
-54 GWTGLTGR
+54 GWTGLTGN
-62 AIPTDTFNVVPN
+62 AVPTDTFSVVPA
-74 GGPDGK
+74 GGPDGMN
-80 PCLQVMISGGT
+80 CLQVSMSGGT
-91 MGNTLDGSANFR
+91 LGTNLHNSANFR
-103 QSVRLA
+103 QSVRLTP
-109 GGNTYVISYKVKA
+109 GNYVFTYKVKA
-122 NTGGVTSTARWS
+122 LTGGCTSNTRSS
-134 GRNDNYQDVFV
+134 GRNDNYQDVFL
-145 NGNGLSPYPTETE
+145 NNSGKSPYLSTNEADNITSSVAAYVETE
-158 DNKSQGSVAEWIDT
+158 AGN
-172 KGGEWMTINYA
+172 WMTVSYNYRVEA
-183 YRAETDIYLNF
+183 DEYVNF
-194 EFFNLIQF
+194 EFFNLIQY
-202 DSFADFGVYSATQVG
+202 DCFADFGVYPVEQVG
-217 DDRIA
+217 DDRLLQDA
-222 TSAANTLQ
+222 VKTLEAFVA
-230 SIIDDTE
+230 DE
-237 TFPDAADYLSEPL
+237 TNFPSAADYLAGPIEDLKASM
-250 AELRS
+250 
-255 AAENPDI
+255 ENPDLT
-262 SVDELNGMVDMIMGS
+262 VDDVNGMVSMILGS
-277 ESALSEYLNAI
+277 DGSALQEYLNTI
-288 SADVSSYFDYFTFD
+288 SADVSKYFNYFTFD
-302 DCTEKGANKGA
+302 DCAEKSANKGA
-313 AEGWSE
+313 ADGWTES
-319 TGGRWGVRAPW
+319 GGRWGVSAPW
-330 SDMTT
+330 SNYST
-335 RHIFAESPANVAM
+335 RHIFAEINGGYGLG
-348 AAGSQ
+348 AGSQ
-353 YQTAALP
+353 YQSAFLP

-368 KGSGTRYYG
+368 QASAYQYYTAAKETYIVDWYNQRSGLKY
-377 DGSGKKSNFYIPDYY
+377 
-392 NNVSG
+392 
-397 MGFFINGDSAEMK
+397 FINADSVDMA
-410 DVPTYM
+410 DVPTWK
-416 SNIYYK
+416 SNTYFH
-422 VFDVAEDGD
+422 VFNVANDGE
-431 QTIGFYRD
+431 QTLGFYR
-439 AQSAFT
+439 AANEAAS

-450 KVSGSGIVRFDNMH
+450 RVSGGGQVRFDNMH

-675 RAVVFNRGVTASD
+675 RAVVFCRGVTASD

-791 QSVNVICFGSPVLV
+791 QSVNIICFGSPVLV

>member
-1 MKKQLLMM
+1 MMM
-9 AAAFMGVAGSAY
+9 AAIAGLATPSFAY
-21 AYNIGDAVY
+21 QQGDAVY
-30 THTGKYKIVGE
+30 TFNGKFKIIGE
-41 NIVVNGD
+41 NMLTNGD
-48 FSNGTS
+48 FSDGVN
-54 GWTGLTGR
+54 GWTGLTGN
-62 AIPTDTFNVVPN
+62 AVPTDTFSVVPA
-74 GGPDGK
+74 GGPDGMN
-80 PCLQVMISGGT
+80 CLQVSMSGGT
-91 MGNTLDGSANFR
+91 LGTNLHNSANFR
-103 QSVRLA
+103 QSVRLTP
-109 GGNTYVISYKVKA
+109 GNYVFTYKVKA
-122 NTGGVTSTARWS
+122 LTGGCTSNTRSS
-134 GRNDNYQDVFV
+134 GRNDNYQDVFL
-145 NGNGLSPYPTETE
+145 NNSGKSPYLSTNEADNITSSVAAYVETE
-158 DNKSQGSVAEWIDT
+158 AGN
-172 KGGEWMTINYA
+172 WMTVSYNYRVEA
-183 YRAETDIYLNF
+183 DEYVNF
-194 EFFNLIQF
+194 EFFNLIQY
-202 DSFADFGVYSATQVG
+202 DCFADFGVYPVEQVG
-217 DDRIA
+217 DDRLLQDA
-222 TSAANTLQ
+222 VNTLEAFVA
-230 SIIDDTE
+230 DE
-237 TFPDAADYLSEPL
+237 TNFPGAADYLAGPIEDLKASM
-250 AELRS
+250 
-255 AAENPDI
+255 ENPDLT
-262 SVDELNGMVDMIMGS
+262 VDDVNGMVSMILGS
-277 ESALSEYLNAI
+277 DGSALQEYLNTI
-288 SADVSSYFDYFTFD
+288 SADVSKYFNYFTFD
-302 DCTEKGANKGA
+302 DCAEKSANKGA
-313 AEGWSE
+313 ADGWTES
-319 TGGRWGVRAPW
+319 GGRWGVSAPW
-330 SDMTT
+330 SDFTT
-335 RHIFAESPANVAM
+335 RHIFAEINGGYGLG
-348 AAGSQ
+348 AGSQ
-353 YQTAALP
+353 YQSAFLP

-368 KGSGTRYYG
+368 QASAYQYYTAAKETYIVDWYNQRSGLKY
-377 DGSGKKSNFYIPDYY
+377 
-392 NNVSG
+392 
-397 MGFFINGDSAEMK
+397 FINADSVDMT
-410 DVPTYM
+410 DVPTWK
-416 SNIYYK
+416 SNTYFH
-422 VFDVAEDGD
+422 VFDVANDGE
-431 QTIGFYRD
+431 QTLGFYR
-439 AQSAFT
+439 AANEAAS

-450 KVSGSGIVRFDNMH
+450 RVSGGGRVRFDNMH

-805 YYGTKEEYESGISD
+805 YYGTKEDYEQGISD

>member
-1 MKKQLLMM
+1 MMM
-9 AAAFMGVAGSAY
+9 AAIAGLATPSFAY
-21 AYNIGDAVY
+21 QQGDAVY
-30 THTGKYKIVGE
+30 TFNGKFKIIGE
-41 NIVVNGD
+41 NMLTNGD
-48 FSNGTS
+48 FSDGVN
-54 GWTGLTGR
+54 GWTGLTGN
-62 AIPTDTFNVVPN
+62 AVPTDTFSVVPA
-74 GGPDGK
+74 GGPDGMN
-80 PCLQVMISGGT
+80 CLQVSMSGGT
-91 MGNTLDGSANFR
+91 LGTNLHNSANFR
-103 QSVRLA
+103 QSVRLTP
-109 GGNTYVISYKVKA
+109 GNYVFTYKVKA
-122 NTGGVTSTARWS
+122 LTGGCTSNTRSS
-134 GRNDNYQDVFV
+134 GRNDNYQDVFL
-145 NGNGLSPYPTETE
+145 NNSGKSPYLSTNEADNITSSVAAYVETE
-158 DNKSQGSVAEWIDT
+158 AGN
-172 KGGEWMTINYA
+172 WMTVSYNYRVEA
-183 YRAETDIYLNF
+183 DEYVNF
-194 EFFNLIQF
+194 EFFNLIQY
-202 DSFADFGVYSATQVG
+202 DCFADFGVYPVEQVG
-217 DDRIA
+217 DDRLLQDA
-222 TSAANTLQ
+222 VKTLEAFVA
-230 SIIDDTE
+230 DE
-237 TFPDAADYLSEPL
+237 TNFPGAADYLVGPIEDLKASM
-250 AELRS
+250 
-255 AAENPDI
+255 ENPDLT
-262 SVDELNGMVDMIMGS
+262 VDDVNGMVSMILGS
-277 ESALSEYLNAI
+277 DGSALQEYLNTI
-288 SADVSSYFDYFTFD
+288 SADVSKYFNYFTFD
-302 DCTEKGANKGA
+302 DCAEKSANKGA
-313 AEGWSE
+313 ADGWTES
-319 TGGRWGVRAPW
+319 GGRWGVSAPW
-330 SDMTT
+330 SNYST
-335 RHIFAESPANVAM
+335 RHIFADINGGYGLG
-348 AAGSQ
+348 AGSQ
-353 YQTAALP
+353 YQSAFLP

-368 KGSGTRYYG
+368 QASAYQYYTAAKETYIVDWYNQRSGLKY
-377 DGSGKKSNFYIPDYY
+377 
-392 NNVSG
+392 
-397 MGFFINGDSAEMK
+397 FINADSVDMT
-410 DVPTYM
+410 DVPTWKANTYFH
-416 SNIYYK
+416 
-422 VFDVAEDGD
+422 VFNVANDGE
-431 QTIGFYRD
+431 QTLGFYR
-439 AQSAFT
+439 AATEAAS

-450 KVSGSGIVRFDNMH
+450 RVSGGGQVHFDNMH

-634 PGYINLVNDDFTDG
+634 PGYITLVNDDFTDG

-791 QSVNVICFGSPVLV
+791 QSVNIICFGSPVLV

>member
-1 MKKQLLMM
+1 MMM
-9 AAAFMGVAGSAY
+9 AAIAGLATPSFAY
-21 AYNIGDAVY
+21 QQGDAVY
-30 THTGKYKIVGE
+30 TFNGKFKIIGE
-41 NIVVNGD
+41 NMLTNGD
-48 FSNGTS
+48 FSDGVN
-54 GWTGLTGR
+54 GWTGLTGN
-62 AIPTDTFNVVPN
+62 AVPTDTFSVVPA
-74 GGPDGK
+74 GGPDGMN
-80 PCLQVMISGGT
+80 CLQVSMSGGT
-91 MGNTLDGSANFR
+91 LGTNLHNSANFR
-103 QSVRLA
+103 QSVRLTP
-109 GGNTYVISYKVKA
+109 GNYVFTYKVKA
-122 NTGGVTSTARWS
+122 LTGGCTSNTRSS
-134 GRNDNYQDVFV
+134 GRNDNYQDVFL
-145 NGNGLSPYPTETE
+145 NNSGKSPYLSTNEADNITSSVAAYVETE
-158 DNKSQGSVAEWIDT
+158 AGN
-172 KGGEWMTINYA
+172 WMTVSYNYRVEA
-183 YRAETDIYLNF
+183 DEYVNF
-194 EFFNLIQF
+194 EFFNLIQY
-202 DSFADFGVYSATQVG
+202 DCFADFGVYPVEQVG
-217 DDRIA
+217 DDRLLQDA
-222 TSAANTLQ
+222 VKTLEAFVA
-230 SIIDDTE
+230 DE
-237 TFPDAADYLSEPL
+237 TNFPSAADYLAGPIEDLKASM
-250 AELRS
+250 
-255 AAENPDI
+255 ENPDLT
-262 SVDELNGMVDMIMGS
+262 VDDVNGMVSMILGS
-277 ESALSEYLNAI
+277 DGSALQEYLNTI
-288 SADVSSYFDYFTFD
+288 SADVSKYFNYFTFD
-302 DCTEKGANKGA
+302 DCAEKSANKGA
-313 AEGWSE
+313 ADGWTES
-319 TGGRWGVRAPW
+319 GGRWGVSAPW
-330 SDMTT
+330 SNYST
-335 RHIFAESPANVAM
+335 RHIFAEINGGYGLG
-348 AAGSQ
+348 AGSQ
-353 YQTAALP
+353 YQSAFLP

-368 KGSGTRYYG
+368 QASAYQYYTAAKETYIVDWYNQRSGLKY
-377 DGSGKKSNFYIPDYY
+377 
-392 NNVSG
+392 
-397 MGFFINGDSAEMK
+397 FINADSVDMA
-410 DVPTYM
+410 DVPTWK
-416 SNIYYK
+416 SNTYFH
-422 VFDVAEDGD
+422 VFNVANDGE
-431 QTIGFYRD
+431 QTLGFYR
-439 AQSAFT
+439 AANEAAS

-450 KVSGSGIVRFDNMH
+450 RVSGGGQVRFDNMH

-675 RAVVFNRGVTASD
+675 RAVVFCRGVTASD

-791 QSVNVICFGSPVLV
+791 QSVNIICFGSPVLV

>member
-1 MKKQLLMM
+1 MMM
-9 AAAFMGVAGSAY
+9 AAIAGLATPSFAY
-21 AYNIGDAVY
+21 QQGDAVY
-30 THTGKYKIVGE
+30 TFNGKFKIIGE
-41 NIVVNGD
+41 NMLTNGD
-48 FSNGTS
+48 FSDGVN
-54 GWTGLTGR
+54 GWTGLTGN
-62 AIPTDTFNVVPN
+62 AVPTDTFSVVPA
-74 GGPDGK
+74 GGPDGMN
-80 PCLQVMISGGT
+80 CLQVSMSGGT
-91 MGNTLDGSANFR
+91 LGTNLHNSANFR
-103 QSVRLA
+103 QSVRLTP
-109 GGNTYVISYKVKA
+109 GNYVFTYKVKA
-122 NTGGVTSTARWS
+122 LTGGCTSNTRSS
-134 GRNDNYQDVFV
+134 GRNDNYQDVFL
-145 NGNGLSPYPTETE
+145 NNSGKSPYLSTNEADNITSSVAAYVETE
-158 DNKSQGSVAEWIDT
+158 AGN
-172 KGGEWMTINYA
+172 WMTVSYNYRVEA
-183 YRAETDIYLNF
+183 DEYVNF
-194 EFFNLIQF
+194 EFFNLIQY
-202 DSFADFGVYSATQVG
+202 DCFADFGVYPVEQVG
-217 DDRIA
+217 DDRLLQDA
-222 TSAANTLQ
+222 VKTLEAFVA
-230 SIIDDTE
+230 DE
-237 TFPDAADYLSEPL
+237 TNFPGAADYLVGPIEDLKASM
-250 AELRS
+250 
-255 AAENPDI
+255 ENPDLT
-262 SVDELNGMVDMIMGS
+262 VDDVNGMVSMILGS
-277 ESALSEYLNAI
+277 DGSALQEYLNTI
-288 SADVSSYFDYFTFD
+288 SADVSKYFNYFTFD
-302 DCTEKGANKGA
+302 DCAEKSANKGA
-313 AEGWSE
+313 ADGWTES
-319 TGGRWGVRAPW
+319 GGRWGVSAPW
-330 SDMTT
+330 SNYST
-335 RHIFAESPANVAM
+335 RHIFAEINGGYGLG
-348 AAGSQ
+348 AGSQ
-353 YQTAALP
+353 YQSAFLP

-368 KGSGTRYYG
+368 QASAYQYYTAAKETYIVDWYNQRSGLKY
-377 DGSGKKSNFYIPDYY
+377 
-392 NNVSG
+392 
-397 MGFFINGDSAEMK
+397 FINADSVDMT
-410 DVPTYM
+410 DVPTWKANTYFH
-416 SNIYYK
+416 
-422 VFDVAEDGD
+422 VFNVANDGE
-431 QTIGFYRD
+431 QTLGFYR
-439 AQSAFT
+439 AANEAAS

-450 KVSGSGIVRFDNMH
+450 RVSGGGQVHFDNMH

-516 SINVSQGIYDQYTN
+516 SINVSQGIYDQYTD

-634 PGYINLVNDDFTDG
+634 PGYITLVNDDFTDG

-791 QSVNVICFGSPVLV
+791 QSVNIICFGSPVLV

>member
-1 MKKQLLMM
+1 M
-9 AAAFMGVAGSAY
+9 AAIAGLATPSFAY
-21 AYNIGDAVY
+21 QQGDAVY
-30 THTGKYKIVGE
+30 TFNGKFKIIGE
-41 NIVVNGD
+41 NMLTNGD
-48 FSNGTS
+48 FSDGVN
-54 GWTGLTGR
+54 GWTGLTGN
-62 AIPTDTFNVVPN
+62 AVPTDTFSVVPA
-74 GGPDGK
+74 GGPDGMN
-80 PCLQVMISGGT
+80 CLQVSMSGGT
-91 MGNTLDGSANFR
+91 LGTNLHNSANFR
-103 QSVRLA
+103 QSVRLTP
-109 GGNTYVISYKVKA
+109 GNYVFTYKVKA
-122 NTGGVTSTARWS
+122 LTGGCTSNTRSS
-134 GRNDNYQDVFV
+134 GRNDNYQDVFL
-145 NGNGLSPYPTETE
+145 NNSGKSPYLSTNEADNITSSVAAYVETE
-158 DNKSQGSVAEWIDT
+158 AGN
-172 KGGEWMTINYA
+172 WMTVSYNYRVEA
-183 YRAETDIYLNF
+183 DEYVNF
-194 EFFNLIQF
+194 EFFNLIQY
-202 DSFADFGVYSATQVG
+202 DCFADFGVYPVEQVG
-217 DDRIA
+217 DDRLLQDA
-222 TSAANTLQ
+222 VNTLEAFVA
-230 SIIDDTE
+230 DE
-237 TFPDAADYLSEPL
+237 TNFPGAADYLAGPIEDLKASM
-250 AELRS
+250 
-255 AAENPDI
+255 ENPDLT
-262 SVDELNGMVDMIMGS
+262 VDDVNGMVSMILGS
-277 ESALSEYLNAI
+277 DGSALQEYLNTI
-288 SADVSSYFDYFTFD
+288 SADVSKYFNYFTFD
-302 DCTEKGANKGA
+302 DCAEKSANKGA
-313 AEGWSE
+313 ADGWTES
-319 TGGRWGVRAPW
+319 GGRWGVSAPW
-330 SDMTT
+330 SDFTT
-335 RHIFAESPANVAM
+335 RHIFAEINGGYGLG
-348 AAGSQ
+348 AGSQ
-353 YQTAALP
+353 YQSAFLP

-368 KGSGTRYYG
+368 QASAYQYYTAAKETYIVDWYNQRSGLKY
-377 DGSGKKSNFYIPDYY
+377 
-392 NNVSG
+392 
-397 MGFFINGDSAEMK
+397 FINGDSIDMT
-410 DVPTYM
+410 DVPTWK
-416 SNIYYK
+416 SNTYFH
-422 VFDVAEDGD
+422 VFDVANDGE
-431 QTIGFYRD
+431 QTLGFYR
-439 AQSAFT
+439 AANEAAS

-450 KVSGSGIVRFDNMH
+450 RVSGGGRVRFDNMH

-589 ITTADT
+589 ITTADK
-595 YYKSLNAQSERDSLQ
+595 YYKSLNSQSERDSLQ

-648 TNGWSVDNGTGTAA
+648 TNGWSVDNGTGTAV
-662 WKASDVDM
+662 WKASDIDV

-675 RAVVFNRGVTASD
+675 RAVVFNRGVTATD

-702 IYEFSATCAVHSSSW
+702 IYEFSATCAVHSSAW

-753 DRFVVQTNIE
+753 ARFVVQTEIDD
-763 NVETSEGLVAPH
+763 VETSEGLVAPH

-791 QSVNVICFGSPVLV
+791 QSVNIICFGSPQLI
-805 YYGTKEEYESGISD
+805 YYGTKEDYEQGISD

>member
-1 MKKQLLMM
+1 MMM
-9 AAAFMGVAGSAY
+9 AAIAGLATPSFAY
-21 AYNIGDAVY
+21 QQGDAVY
-30 THTGKYKIVGE
+30 TFNGKFKIIGE
-41 NIVVNGD
+41 NMLTNGD
-48 FSNGTS
+48 FSDGVN
-54 GWTGLTGR
+54 GWTGLTGN
-62 AIPTDTFNVVPN
+62 AVPTDTFSVVPA
-74 GGPDGK
+74 GGPDGMN
-80 PCLQVMISGGT
+80 CLQVSMSGGT
-91 MGNTLDGSANFR
+91 LGTNLHNSANFR
-103 QSVRLA
+103 QSVRLTP
-109 GGNTYVISYKVKA
+109 GNYVFTYKVKA
-122 NTGGVTSTARWS
+122 LTGGCTSNTRSS
-134 GRNDNYQDVFV
+134 GRNDNYQDVFL
-145 NGNGLSPYPTETE
+145 NNSGKSPYLSTNEADNITSSVAAYVETE
-158 DNKSQGSVAEWIDT
+158 AGN
-172 KGGEWMTINYA
+172 WMTVSYNYRVEA
-183 YRAETDIYLNF
+183 DEYVNF
-194 EFFNLIQF
+194 EFFNLIQY
-202 DSFADFGVYSATQVG
+202 DCFADFGVYPVEQVG
-217 DDRIA
+217 DDRLLQDA
-222 TSAANTLQ
+222 VKTLEAFVA
-230 SIIDDTE
+230 DE
-237 TFPDAADYLSEPL
+237 TNFPGAADYLVGPIEDLKASM
-250 AELRS
+250 
-255 AAENPDI
+255 ENPDLT
-262 SVDELNGMVDMIMGS
+262 VDDVNGMVSMILGS
-277 ESALSEYLNAI
+277 DGSALQEYLNTI
-288 SADVSSYFDYFTFD
+288 SADVSKYFNYFTFD
-302 DCTEKGANKGA
+302 DCAEKSANKGA
-313 AEGWSE
+313 ADGWTES
-319 TGGRWGVRAPW
+319 GGRWGVSAPW
-330 SDMTT
+330 SNYST
-335 RHIFAESPANVAM
+335 RHIFADINGGYGLG
-348 AAGSQ
+348 AGSQ
-353 YQTAALP
+353 YQSAFLP

-368 KGSGTRYYG
+368 QASAYQYYTAAKETYIVDWYNQRSGLKY
-377 DGSGKKSNFYIPDYY
+377 
-392 NNVSG
+392 
-397 MGFFINGDSAEMK
+397 FINADSVDMT
-410 DVPTYM
+410 DVPTWKANTYFH
-416 SNIYYK
+416 
-422 VFDVAEDGD
+422 VFNVANDGE
-431 QTIGFYRD
+431 QTLGFYR
-439 AQSAFT
+439 AANEAAS

-450 KVSGSGIVRFDNMH
+450 RVSGGGQVHFDNMH

-791 QSVNVICFGSPVLV
+791 QSVNIICFGSPVLV

>member
-1 MKKQLLMM
+1 M
-9 AAAFMGVAGSAY
+9 AAIAGLATPSFAY
-21 AYNIGDAVY
+21 QQGDAVY
-30 THTGKYKIVGE
+30 TFNGKFKIIGE
-41 NIVVNGD
+41 NMLTNGD
-48 FSNGTS
+48 FSDGVN
-54 GWTGLTGR
+54 GWTGLTGN
-62 AIPTDTFNVVPN
+62 AVPTDTFSVVPA
-74 GGPDGK
+74 GGPDGMN
-80 PCLQVMISGGT
+80 CLQVSMSGGT
-91 MGNTLDGSANFR
+91 LGTNLHNSANFR
-103 QSVRLA
+103 QSVRLTP
-109 GGNTYVISYKVKA
+109 GNYVFTYKVKA
-122 NTGGVTSTARWS
+122 LTGGCTSNTRSS
-134 GRNDNYQDVFV
+134 GRNDNYQDVFL
-145 NGNGLSPYPTETE
+145 NNSGKSPYLSTNEADNITSSVAAYVETE
-158 DNKSQGSVAEWIDT
+158 AGN
-172 KGGEWMTINYA
+172 WMTVSYNYRVEA
-183 YRAETDIYLNF
+183 DEYVNF
-194 EFFNLIQF
+194 EFFNLIQY
-202 DSFADFGVYSATQVG
+202 DCFADFGVYPVEQVG
-217 DDRIA
+217 DDRLLQDA
-222 TSAANTLQ
+222 VKTLEAFVA
-230 SIIDDTE
+230 DE
-237 TFPDAADYLSEPL
+237 TNFPGAADYLAGPIEDLKASM
-250 AELRS
+250 
-255 AAENPDI
+255 ENPDLT
-262 SVDELNGMVDMIMGS
+262 VDDVNGMISMILGS
-277 ESALSEYLNAI
+277 DGSALQEYLNTI
-288 SADVSSYFDYFTFD
+288 SADVSKYFNYFTFD
-302 DCTEKGANKGA
+302 DCAEKSANKGA
-313 AEGWSE
+313 ADGWTES
-319 TGGRWGVRAPW
+319 GGRWGVSAPW
-330 SDMTT
+330 SNYST
-335 RHIFAESPANVAM
+335 RHIFAEINGGYGLG
-348 AAGSQ
+348 AGSQ
-353 YQTAALP
+353 YQSAFLP

-368 KGSGTRYYG
+368 QASAYQYYTAAKETYIVDWYNQRSGLKY
-377 DGSGKKSNFYIPDYY
+377 
-392 NNVSG
+392 
-397 MGFFINGDSAEMK
+397 FINADSVDMT
-410 DVPTYM
+410 DVPTWKANTYFH
-416 SNIYYK
+416 
-422 VFDVAEDGD
+422 VFDVANDGE
-431 QTIGFYRD
+431 QTLGFYR
-439 AQSAFT
+439 AANEAAS

-450 KVSGSGIVRFDNMH
+450 RVSGGGQVRFDNMH

-589 ITTADT
+589 ITTADK

-648 TNGWSVDNGTGTAA
+648 TNGWSVDNGTGTAV
-662 WKASDVDM
+662 WKASDIDV

-675 RAVVFNRGVTASD
+675 RAVVFNRGVTATD

-702 IYEFSATCAVHSSSW
+702 IYEFSATCAVHSSAW

-753 DRFVVQTNIE
+753 ARFVVQTEIDD
-763 NVETSEGLVAPH
+763 VETSEGLVAPH

-791 QSVNVICFGSPVLV
+791 QSVNIICFGSPQLI
-805 YYGTKEEYESGISD
+805 YYGTKEDYEQGISD

>member
-1 MKKQLLMM
+1 M
-9 AAAFMGVAGSAY
+9 AAIAGLATPSFAY
-21 AYNIGDAVY
+21 QQGDAVY
-30 THTGKYKIVGE
+30 TFNGKFKIIGE
-41 NIVVNGD
+41 NMLTNGD
-48 FSNGTS
+48 FSDGVN
-54 GWTGLTGR
+54 GWTGLTGN
-62 AIPTDTFNVVPN
+62 AVPTDTFSVVPA
-74 GGPDGK
+74 GGPDGMN
-80 PCLQVMISGGT
+80 CLQVSMSGGT
-91 MGNTLDGSANFR
+91 LGTNLHNSANFR
-103 QSVRLA
+103 QSVRLTP
-109 GGNTYVISYKVKA
+109 GNYVFTYKVKA
-122 NTGGVTSTARWS
+122 LTGGCTSNTRSS
-134 GRNDNYQDVFV
+134 GRNDNYQDVFL
-145 NGNGLSPYPTETE
+145 NNSGKSPYLSTNEADNITSSVAAYVETE
-158 DNKSQGSVAEWIDT
+158 AGN
-172 KGGEWMTINYA
+172 WMTVSYNYRVEA
-183 YRAETDIYLNF
+183 DEYVNF
-194 EFFNLIQF
+194 EFFNLIQY
-202 DSFADFGVYSATQVG
+202 DCFADFGVYPVEQVG
-217 DDRIA
+217 DDRLLQDA
-222 TSAANTLQ
+222 VNTLEAFVA
-230 SIIDDTE
+230 DE
-237 TFPDAADYLSEPL
+237 TNFPGAADYLAGPIEDLKASM
-250 AELRS
+250 
-255 AAENPDI
+255 ENPDLT
-262 SVDELNGMVDMIMGS
+262 VDDVNGMVSMILGS
-277 ESALSEYLNAI
+277 DGSALQEYLNTI
-288 SADVSSYFDYFTFD
+288 SADVSKYFNYFTFD
-302 DCTEKGANKGA
+302 DCAEKSANKGA
-313 AEGWSE
+313 ADGWTES
-319 TGGRWGVRAPW
+319 GGRWGVSAPW
-330 SDMTT
+330 SDFTT
-335 RHIFAESPANVAM
+335 RHIFAEINGGYGLG
-348 AAGSQ
+348 AGSQ
-353 YQTAALP
+353 YQSAFLP

-368 KGSGTRYYG
+368 QASAYQYYTAAKETYIVDWYNQRSGLKY
-377 DGSGKKSNFYIPDYY
+377 
-392 NNVSG
+392 
-397 MGFFINGDSAEMK
+397 FINGDSIDMT
-410 DVPTYM
+410 DVPTWK
-416 SNIYYK
+416 SNTYFH
-422 VFDVAEDGD
+422 VFDVANDGE
-431 QTIGFYRD
+431 QTLGFHR
-439 AQSAFT
+439 AANEAAS

-450 KVSGSGIVRFDNMH
+450 RVSGGGRVRFDNMH

-589 ITTADT
+589 ITTADK

-648 TNGWSVDNGTGTAA
+648 TNGWSVDNGTGTAV
-662 WKASDVDM
+662 WKASDIDV

-675 RAVVFNRGVTASD
+675 RAVVFNRGVTATD

-702 IYEFSATCAVHSSSW
+702 IYEFSATCAVHSSAW

-753 DRFVVQTNIE
+753 ARFVVQTEIDD
-763 NVETSEGLVAPH
+763 VETSEGLVAPH

-791 QSVNVICFGSPVLV
+791 QSVNIICFGSPQLI
-805 YYGTKEEYESGISD
+805 YYGTKEDYEQGISD

>member
-1 MKKQLLMM
+1 M
-9 AAAFMGVAGSAY
+9 AAIAGLATPSFAY
-21 AYNIGDAVY
+21 QQGDAVY
-30 THTGKYKIVGE
+30 TFNGKFKIIGE
-41 NIVVNGD
+41 NMLTNGD
-48 FSNGTS
+48 FSDGVN
-54 GWTGLTGR
+54 GWTGLTGN
-62 AIPTDTFNVVPN
+62 AVPTDTFSVVPA
-74 GGPDGK
+74 GGPDGMN
-80 PCLQVMISGGT
+80 CLQVSMSGGT
-91 MGNTLDGSANFR
+91 LGTNLHNSANFR
-103 QSVRLA
+103 QSVRLTP
-109 GGNTYVISYKVKA
+109 GNYVFTYKVKA
-122 NTGGVTSTARWS
+122 LTGGCTSNTRSS
-134 GRNDNYQDVFV
+134 GRNDNYQDVFL
-145 NGNGLSPYPTETE
+145 NNSGKSPYLSTNEADNITSSVAAYVETE
-158 DNKSQGSVAEWIDT
+158 AGN
-172 KGGEWMTINYA
+172 WMTVSYNYRVEA
-183 YRAETDIYLNF
+183 DEYVNF
-194 EFFNLIQF
+194 EFFNLIQY
-202 DSFADFGVYSATQVG
+202 DCFADFGVYPVEQVG
-217 DDRIA
+217 DDRLLQDA
-222 TSAANTLQ
+222 VKTLEAFVA
-230 SIIDDTE
+230 DE
-237 TFPDAADYLSEPL
+237 TNFPGAADYLVGPIEDLKASM
-250 AELRS
+250 
-255 AAENPDI
+255 ENPDLT
-262 SVDELNGMVDMIMGS
+262 VDDVNGMVSMILGS
-277 ESALSEYLNAI
+277 DGSALQEYLNTI
-288 SADVSSYFDYFTFD
+288 SADVSKYFNYFTFD
-302 DCTEKGANKGA
+302 DCAEKSANKGA
-313 AEGWSE
+313 ADGWTES
-319 TGGRWGVRAPW
+319 GGRWGVSAPW
-330 SDMTT
+330 SNYST
-335 RHIFAESPANVAM
+335 RHIFAEINGGYGLG
-348 AAGSQ
+348 AGSQ
-353 YQTAALP
+353 YQSAFLP
-360 KGKYLYMV
+360 RGKYLYMV
-368 KGSGTRYYG
+368 QASAYQYYTAAKETYIVDWYNQRSGLKY
-377 DGSGKKSNFYIPDYY
+377 
-392 NNVSG
+392 
-397 MGFFINGDSAEMK
+397 FINADSVDMA
-410 DVPTYM
+410 DVPTWK
-416 SNIYYK
+416 SNTYFH
-422 VFDVAEDGD
+422 VFDVANDGE
-431 QTIGFYRD
+431 QTIGFYR
-439 AQSAFT
+439 AANEAAS

-450 KVSGSGIVRFDNMH
+450 RVSGGGQVRFDNMH

-675 RAVVFNRGVTASD
+675 RAVVFNRGVIASD

>member
-1 MKKQLLMM
+1 MMM
-9 AAAFMGVAGSAY
+9 AAIAGLATPSFAY
-21 AYNIGDAVY
+21 QQGDAVY
-30 THTGKYKIVGE
+30 TFNGKFKIIGE
-41 NIVVNGD
+41 NMLTNGD
-48 FSNGTS
+48 FSDGVN
-54 GWTGLTGR
+54 GWTGLTGN
-62 AIPTDTFNVVPN
+62 AVPTDTFSVVPA
-74 GGPDGK
+74 GGPDGMN
-80 PCLQVMISGGT
+80 CLQVSMSGGT
-91 MGNTLDGSANFR
+91 LGTNLHNSANFR
-103 QSVRLA
+103 QSVRLTP
-109 GGNTYVISYKVKA
+109 GNYVFTYKVKA
-122 NTGGVTSTARWS
+122 LTGGCTSNTRSS
-134 GRNDNYQDVFV
+134 GRNDNYQDVFL
-145 NGNGLSPYPTETE
+145 NNSGKSPYLSTNEADNITSSVAAYVETE
-158 DNKSQGSVAEWIDT
+158 AGN
-172 KGGEWMTINYA
+172 WMTVSYNYRVEA
-183 YRAETDIYLNF
+183 DEYVNF
-194 EFFNLIQF
+194 EFFNLIQY
-202 DSFADFGVYSATQVG
+202 DCFADFGVYPVEQVG
-217 DDRIA
+217 DDRLLQDA
-222 TSAANTLQ
+222 VKTLEAFVA
-230 SIIDDTE
+230 DE
-237 TFPDAADYLSEPL
+237 TNFPGAADYLAGPIEDLKASM
-250 AELRS
+250 
-255 AAENPDI
+255 ENPDLT
-262 SVDELNGMVDMIMGS
+262 VDDVNGMVSMILGS
-277 ESALSEYLNAI
+277 DGSALQEYLNTI
-288 SADVSSYFDYFTFD
+288 SADVSKYFNYFTFD
-302 DCTEKGANKGA
+302 DCAEKSANKGA
-313 AEGWSE
+313 ADGWTES
-319 TGGRWGVRAPW
+319 GGRWGVSAPW
-330 SDMTT
+330 SNYST
-335 RHIFAESPANVAM
+335 RHIFAEINGGYGLG
-348 AAGSQ
+348 AGSQ
-353 YQTAALP
+353 YQSAFLP

-368 KGSGTRYYG
+368 QASAYQYYTAAKETYIVDWYNQRSGLKY
-377 DGSGKKSNFYIPDYY
+377 
-392 NNVSG
+392 
-397 MGFFINGDSAEMK
+397 FINADSVDMA
-410 DVPTYM
+410 DVPTWK
-416 SNIYYK
+416 SNTYFH
-422 VFDVAEDGD
+422 VFNVANDGE
-431 QTIGFYRD
+431 QTLGFYR
-439 AQSAFT
+439 AANEAAS

-450 KVSGSGIVRFDNMH
+450 RVSGGGQVRFDNMH

-516 SINVSQGIYDQYTN
+516 SINVSQGVYDQYTD